1 MNIKKMSIFFLAALV
16 SATTFL
22 SCNVKEDNGGGSD
35 KEPEKPTLT
44 EIKFKAELPDA
55 PAGFKTTWSA
65 GDEIVVYSVKG
76 NFTSKETMKATD
88 VTSDGKTAT
97 FVSSGKLL
105 KEAEY
110 FYGMLKD
117 CGVKGFKLKQYWST
131 DNMDRCRDAVPSVTV
146 AGCDKNDMT
155 LKFQNMFSLLSMTVT
170 NPDTKYVRVSG
181 NNGEVINKNAF
192 IAFADYTLSDN
203 PSPDFESTVS
213 IRKYVNGAGTYHIG
227 LRPDLLLNS
236 GYTIVACDAS
246 DNVIGRIASYETLE
260 TQPGKVYNAGEIE
273 ALRELSPVFDESKI
287 ALSLAAISDVHI
299 EGSSDAYA
307 NKFTAALNQ
316 LKAKAAEND
325 ANGIDGVLVA
335 GDLIQ
340 KAEVTMAQ
348 NFKALYEEVFNPTD
362 VPMIYTVGN
371 HDMNPKYDWTPST
384 VAQSVAMANTFGDD
398 YFKTDIDNTM
408 RNNYEARHCVIG
420 GYHILAVTPNGDQ
433 PITYSPNVIT
443 WLDQQLDAITKTD
456 PNRYVIVLTHPMIYN
471 TIYGSLLGE
480 DGGVWT
486 STLPNYWATR
496 VLTGVLEKYPQ
507 VVSFHGHLHFPI
519 NDPRSLWQGKWTAL
533 GCGSTRY
540 MAIEPAGWEGI
551 SNTPTVMND
560 ANNFSQGYLVQFDV
574 NGNMRIV
581 KMDFFNNGT
590 IGEPYV
596 MQYPDAAGANLAKYN
611 NVTRKAA
618 NQAPTMS
625 TIEAKDVKDN
635 EAASV
640 TFAAGKDDEFVHHY
654 VITLSK
660 GGNVVATKK
669 ILADFYLHPN
679 TSEMKSS
686 WTYGF
691 GTLSESGQY
700 TVSVVAVDSWDAESA
715 PVTATFNCGDVTP
728 SEKVDKWVD
737 DAAGSQAISA
747 SGTPTG
753 GDGWLTYADG
763 KVSWTANTT
772 GHPRTSTLTFEN
784 GSSFKLTQIAPADFK
799 GGWKFTTKIF
809 AGAGASAKAAD
820 PGVMSVTFVD
830 PLKPATLKD
839 VDGVEHTNNIGL
851 KGLFFD
857 TILDACVDIN
867 YEAETARI
875 GFFLDARDGSG
886 QAVNGKYAAYIP
898 GIATRTDKAWSS
910 PWQYAETELGDP
922 DYVWF
927 WFSVSEDFN
936 TIQYTNRTENTP
948 VEFQTLTQYLN
959 KTMNQICAISVVLSD
974 TNVFN
979 HSTVSTTGNKG
990 IGVYSNVFQ
999 CNPKGHVGEFF
1010 TRK

>member
-1 MNIKKMSIFFLAALV
+1 MSIFILAALV

-97 FVSSGKLL
+97 FVSTGKLL

-155 LKFQNMFSLLSMTVT
+155 LKFQNMFSLLSVTVT

-273 ALRELSPVFDESKI
+273 APRELSPVFDESKI

-307 NKFTAALNQ
+307 NKFTSALNQ
-316 LKAKAAEND
+316 LKVKAAESD
-325 ANGIDGVLVA
+325 ANGIDGVMVV

-340 KAEVTMAQ
+340 RAEITMAQ
-348 NFKALYEEVFNPTD
+348 NFKALYEDVFKPTE
-362 VPMIYTVGN
+362 VPMIYTIGN

-551 SNTPTVMND
+551 SSTPTVMND

-625 TIEAKDVKDN
+625 TIDVKDVK
-635 EAASV
+635 EAETASV

-654 VITLSK
+654 IVTLSK
-660 GGNVVATKK
+660 AGNVVATKK
-669 ILADFYLHPN
+669 ILADFYLHPK

-686 WTYGF
+686 WTVDF

-700 TVSVVAVDSWDAESA
+700 TVTVVAVDSWDAESA
-715 PVTATFNCGDVTP
+715 PVSATFNCGDVTP
-728 SEKVDKWVD
+728 SEKVELWKDDKSAQENFSGPVAD
-737 DAAGSQAISA
+737 NGKTAGV
-747 SGTPTG
+747 G
-753 GDGWLTYADG
+753 GWLSYKDG
-763 KVSWTANTT
+763 VASWTENTT
-772 GHPRTSTLTFEN
+772 GAPRTATLELSN
-784 GSSFKLTQIAPADFK
+784 GSKITVNQVEAKDLAGNYTFYNYSFKAT
-799 GGWKFTTKIF
+799 GVSNTKIVNNDKRQHETTVEFKAVENPEILHGHVHNLDLVGLYLDF
-809 AGAGASAKAAD
+809 AVPASLEIVD
-820 PGVMSVTFVD
+820 GTPVIYTYMSLDYQKVSNGSEVACITELTNTTGYGKGYFA
-830 PLKPATLKD
+830 PLKFG
-839 VDGVEHTNNIGL
+839 VDGCNHAWIGW
-851 KGLFFD
+851 G
-857 TILDACVDIN
+857 VDDIFGSPKFG
-867 YEAETARI
+867 I
-875 GFFLDARDGSG
+875 GTGTQRL
-886 QAVNGKYAAYIP
+886 
-898 GIATRTDKAWSS
+898 
-910 PWQYAETELGDP
+910 
-922 DYVWF
+922 
-927 WFSVSEDFN
+927 VSEGMYCCGFSFVTKGYKEGGYTTIYQFN
-936 TIQYTNRTENTP
+936 YNNKWTYNGTNGGGY
-948 VEFQTLTQYLN
+948 FA
-959 KTMNQICAISVVLSD
+959 K
-974 TNVFN
+974 
-979 HSTVSTTGNKG
+979 K
-990 IGVYSNVFQ
+990 
-999 CNPKGHVGEFF
+999 
-1010 TRK
+1010 

>member
-1 MNIKKMSIFFLAALV
+1 MSIFFLAALV
-16 SATTFL
+16 FATTFL

-65 GDEIVVYSVKG
+65 GDEIVVYCVKG

-155 LKFQNMFSLLSMTVT
+155 LKFQNMFSLLSVTVT

-273 ALRELSPVFDESKI
+273 APRELSPVFDESKI

-551 SNTPTVMND
+551 SSTPTVMND

-611 NVTRKAA
+611 NVTRKAT

-625 TIEAKDVKDN
+625 TIDVKDVK
-635 EAASV
+635 EAETASV

-654 VITLSK
+654 IVTLSK
-660 GGNVVATKK
+660 AGNVVATKK
-669 ILADFYLHPN
+669 ILADFYLHPK

-686 WTYGF
+686 WTVDF

-700 TVSVVAVDSWDAESA
+700 TVTVVAVDSWDAESA
-715 PVTATFNCGDVTP
+715 PVSATFNCGDVTP
-728 SEKVDKWVD
+728 SEKVELWENDKSGSRELSGPVAD
-737 DAAGSQAISA
+737 NGKTAGV
-747 SGTPTG
+747 G
-753 GDGWLTYADG
+753 GWLSYKDG
-763 KVSWTANTT
+763 VASWTENTT
-772 GHPRTSTLTFEN
+772 GAPRTATLELSN
-784 GSSFKLTQIAPADFK
+784 GSKITVNQVEAKDLAGNYTFYNYSFKAT
-799 GGWKFTTKIF
+799 GVSNTKIVNNDKRQHETTVEFKAVENPEILNGHVHNLDLVGLYLDF
-809 AGAGASAKAAD
+809 AVPASLEIVD
-820 PGVMSVTFVD
+820 GTPVIYTYMSLDYQKVSNGSEVACITELTNTTGYGKGYFA
-830 PLKPATLKD
+830 PLKFG
-839 VDGVEHTNNIGL
+839 VDGCNHAWIGW
-851 KGLFFD
+851 G
-857 TILDACVDIN
+857 VDDIFGSPKFG
-867 YEAETARI
+867 I
-875 GFFLDARDGSG
+875 GTGTQRL
-886 QAVNGKYAAYIP
+886 
-898 GIATRTDKAWSS
+898 
-910 PWQYAETELGDP
+910 
-922 DYVWF
+922 
-927 WFSVSEDFN
+927 VSEGMYCCGFSFVTKGYKEGGYTTIYQFN
-936 TIQYTNRTENTP
+936 YNNKWTYNGTNGGGY
-948 VEFQTLTQYLN
+948 FA
-959 KTMNQICAISVVLSD
+959 K
-974 TNVFN
+974 
-979 HSTVSTTGNKG
+979 K
-990 IGVYSNVFQ
+990 
-999 CNPKGHVGEFF
+999 
-1010 TRK
+1010 

>member
-155 LKFQNMFSLLSMTVT
+155 LKFQNMFSLLSVTVT

-273 ALRELSPVFDESKI
+273 APRELSPVFDESKI

-307 NKFTAALNQ
+307 NKFTSALNQ
-316 LKAKAAEND
+316 LKVKAAESD
-325 ANGIDGVLVA
+325 ANGIDGVMVV

-340 KAEVTMAQ
+340 RAEITMAQ
-348 NFKALYEEVFNPTD
+348 NFKALYEDVFKPTE
-362 VPMIYTVGN
+362 VPMIYTIGN

-384 VAQSVAMANTFGDD
+384 VAQSVAMANTFGDE

-551 SNTPTVMND
+551 SSTPTVMND

-625 TIEAKDVKDN
+625 TIEAKDVKDTD
-635 EAASV
+635 AASV

-654 VITLSK
+654 IVTLSK
-660 GGNVVATKK
+660 AGNVVATKK

-691 GTLSESGQY
+691 GALESGQY

-728 SEKVDKWVD
+728 SEKVELWENDK
-737 DAAGSQAISA
+737 AGSREL
-747 SGTPTG
+747 SGPVADNGKTAG
-753 GDGWLTYADG
+753 VGGWLSYKDG
-763 KVSWTANTT
+763 VASWTENTT
-772 GHPRTSTLTFEN
+772 GAPRTATLELSN
-784 GSSFKLTQIAPADFK
+784 GSKITVNQVEAKDLAGNYTFYNYSFKSTGVSNTTIVNQNGRQHETAVEFKTVASPETINGHVHNLDLVGLYLDFAVPASFEIVNGTPVLYTYMSLDYQKVSNGTEVACITQLTNTVTY
-799 GGWKFTTKIF
+799 GSHNF
-809 AGAGASAKAAD
+809 A
-820 PGVMSVTFVD
+820 
-830 PLKPATLKD
+830 PLKFGVNDCNYAWIGWGLYD
-839 VDGVEHTNNIGL
+839 VFGTPKFGL
-851 KGLFFD
+851 GTGDQRLVS
-857 TILDACVDIN
+857 TGMYCC
-867 YEAETARI
+867 
-875 GFFLDARDGSG
+875 GFSFVVRGY
-886 QAVNGKYAAYIP
+886 AVGKYATIY
-898 GIATRTDKAWSS
+898 
-910 PWQYAETELGDP
+910 Q
-922 DYVWF
+922 
-927 WFSVSEDFN
+927 FN
-936 TIQYTNRTENTP
+936 YNNSWTYNGT
-948 VEFQTLTQYLN
+948 
-959 KTMNQICAISVVLSD
+959 
-974 TNVFN
+974 
-979 HSTVSTTGNKG
+979 KG
-990 IGVYSNVFQ
+990 GGYFA
-999 CNPKGHVGEFF
+999 K
-1010 TRK
+1010 K

>member
-155 LKFQNMFSLLSMTVT
+155 LKFQNMFSLLSVTVT

-273 ALRELSPVFDESKI
+273 APRELSPVFDESKI

-574 NGNMRIV
+574 NGNMRVV

-611 NVTRKAA
+611 NVTRKAT

-625 TIEAKDVKDN
+625 TIDVKDVK
-635 EAASV
+635 EAETASV

-654 VITLSK
+654 IVTLSK
-660 GGNVVATKK
+660 AGNVVATKK
-669 ILADFYLHPN
+669 ILADFYLHPK

-686 WTYGF
+686 WTVDF

-700 TVSVVAVDSWDAESA
+700 TVTVVAVDSWDAESA
-715 PVTATFNCGDVTP
+715 PVSATFNCGDVTP
-728 SEKVDKWVD
+728 SEKVELWENDKSGSRELSGPVAD
-737 DAAGSQAISA
+737 NGKTAGV
-747 SGTPTG
+747 G
-753 GDGWLTYADG
+753 GWLSYKDG
-763 KVSWTANTT
+763 VASWTENTT
-772 GHPRTSTLTFEN
+772 GAPRTATLELSN
-784 GSSFKLTQIAPADFK
+784 GSKITVNQVEAKDLAGNYTFYNYSFKSTGVSNTTIVNQNGRQHETAVEFKTVASPETINGHVHNLDLVGLYLDFAVPASFEIVNGTPVLYTYMSLDYQKVSNGTEVACITQLTNTVTYGSHNFAPLKFGVNDCNYAWIGWGLYDVFGTPKFGLGTGDQRLVSTGMYCCGFSFVVRGYAVDKYATIYQFNYNNSWTYNGTK
-799 GGWKFTTKIF
+799 GGGYF
-809 AGAGASAKAAD
+809 AK
-820 PGVMSVTFVD
+820 
-830 PLKPATLKD
+830 K
-839 VDGVEHTNNIGL
+839 
-851 KGLFFD
+851 
-857 TILDACVDIN
+857 
-867 YEAETARI
+867 
-875 GFFLDARDGSG
+875 
-886 QAVNGKYAAYIP
+886 
-898 GIATRTDKAWSS
+898 
-910 PWQYAETELGDP
+910 
-922 DYVWF
+922 
-927 WFSVSEDFN
+927 
-936 TIQYTNRTENTP
+936 
-948 VEFQTLTQYLN
+948 
-959 KTMNQICAISVVLSD
+959 
-974 TNVFN
+974 
-979 HSTVSTTGNKG
+979 
-990 IGVYSNVFQ
+990 
-999 CNPKGHVGEFF
+999 
-1010 TRK
+1010 

>member
-1 MNIKKMSIFFLAALV
+1 MSIFFLAALV

-97 FVSSGKLL
+97 FVFSGKLL

-155 LKFQNMFSLLSMTVT
+155 LKFQNMFSLLSVTVT

-273 ALRELSPVFDESKI
+273 APRELSPVFDESKI

-540 MAIEPAGWEGI
+540 MTIEPAGWEGI

-574 NGNMRIV
+574 NGNMRVV

-728 SEKVDKWVD
+728 SEKVELWEDDKSGSRELSGPVADNGKTAGVGGWLSYKDCVAYWTENTTRAPRTATLELSNGSKITVNQVEAKDLAGNYTFYNYSFKATGVSNTKIVNNDKRQHETTVEFKAVENPEILNGHVHNLDLVGMYLDFAVPASLEIVD
-737 DAAGSQAISA
+737 
-747 SGTPTG
+747 GTPVIY
-753 GDGWLTYADG
+753 TYMSLDYQ
-763 KVSWTANTT
+763 KVSNGSEVACITELTNTT
-772 GHPRTSTLTFEN
+772 GY
-784 GSSFKLTQIAPADFK
+784 GK
-799 GGWKFTTKIF
+799 GYY
-809 AGAGASAKAAD
+809 A
-820 PGVMSVTFVD
+820 
-830 PLKPATLKD
+830 PLKFG
-839 VDGVEHTNNIGL
+839 VDGCNHAWIGW
-851 KGLFFD
+851 G
-857 TILDACVDIN
+857 VDDIFGSPKFG
-867 YEAETARI
+867 I
-875 GFFLDARDGSG
+875 GTGTQRL
-886 QAVNGKYAAYIP
+886 
-898 GIATRTDKAWSS
+898 
-910 PWQYAETELGDP
+910 
-922 DYVWF
+922 
-927 WFSVSEDFN
+927 VSEGMYCCGFSFVTKGYKEGGYTTIYQFN
-936 TIQYTNRTENTP
+936 YNNKWTYNGTNGGGY
-948 VEFQTLTQYLN
+948 FA
-959 KTMNQICAISVVLSD
+959 K
-974 TNVFN
+974 
-979 HSTVSTTGNKG
+979 K
-990 IGVYSNVFQ
+990 
-999 CNPKGHVGEFF
+999 
-1010 TRK
+1010 

>member
-1 MNIKKMSIFFLAALV
+1 MNIKKMSIFILAALV

-155 LKFQNMFSLLSMTVT
+155 LKFQNMFSLLSLTVT
-170 NPDTKYVRVSG
+170 NPDTKYVKVSG

-273 ALRELSPVFDESKI
+273 APRELSPVFDESKI

-307 NKFTAALNQ
+307 NKFTSALNQ
-316 LKAKAAEND
+316 LKVKAAESD
-325 ANGIDGVLVA
+325 ANGIDGVMVV

-340 KAEVTMAQ
+340 RAEITMAQ
-348 NFKALYEEVFNPTD
+348 NFKALYEDVFKPTE
-362 VPMIYTVGN
+362 VPMIYTIGN

-384 VAQSVAMANTFGDD
+384 VAQSVAMANTFGDE

-443 WLDQQLDAITKTD
+443 WLDQQLDAITKAD

-654 VITLSK
+654 IVTLSK
-660 GGNVVATKK
+660 AGNVAATKK
-669 ILADFYLHPN
+669 ILADFYLHPK

-686 WTYGF
+686 WTVDF

-700 TVSVVAVDSWDAESA
+700 TVTVVAVDSWDAESA
-715 PVTATFNCGDVTP
+715 PVSATFNCGDVTP
-728 SEKVDKWVD
+728 SEKVELWEDDKSGSRELSGPVAD
-737 DAAGSQAISA
+737 NGKTAGV
-747 SGTPTG
+747 G
-753 GDGWLTYADG
+753 GWLSYKDG
-763 KVSWTANTT
+763 VASWTENTT
-772 GHPRTSTLTFEN
+772 GAPRTATLELSN
-784 GSSFKLTQIAPADFK
+784 GSKITVNQVEAKDLAGNYTFYNYSFKAT
-799 GGWKFTTKIF
+799 GVSNTKIVNNDKRQHETTVEFKAVENPEILNGHVHNLDLVGMYLDF
-809 AGAGASAKAAD
+809 AVPASLEIVD
-820 PGVMSVTFVD
+820 GTPVIYTYMSLDYQKVSNGSEVACITELTNTTGYGKGYFA
-830 PLKPATLKD
+830 PLKFG
-839 VDGVEHTNNIGL
+839 VDGCNHAWIGW
-851 KGLFFD
+851 G
-857 TILDACVDIN
+857 VDDIFGSPKFG
-867 YEAETARI
+867 I
-875 GFFLDARDGSG
+875 GTGTQRL
-886 QAVNGKYAAYIP
+886 
-898 GIATRTDKAWSS
+898 
-910 PWQYAETELGDP
+910 
-922 DYVWF
+922 
-927 WFSVSEDFN
+927 VSEGMYCCGFSFVTKGYKEGGYTTIYQFN
-936 TIQYTNRTENTP
+936 YNNKWTYNGTNGGGY
-948 VEFQTLTQYLN
+948 FA
-959 KTMNQICAISVVLSD
+959 K
-974 TNVFN
+974 
-979 HSTVSTTGNKG
+979 K
-990 IGVYSNVFQ
+990 
-999 CNPKGHVGEFF
+999 
-1010 TRK
+1010 

>member
-1 MNIKKMSIFFLAALV
+1 MSIFFLAALV

-55 PAGFKTTWSA
+55 PAGFKTTWST

-155 LKFQNMFSLLSMTVT
+155 LKFQNMFSLLSVTVT

-273 ALRELSPVFDESKI
+273 APRELSPVFDESKI

-574 NGNMRIV
+574 NGNMRVV

-728 SEKVDKWVD
+728 SEKVELWKDDKSGSRELSGPVAD
-737 DAAGSQAISA
+737 NGKTAGV
-747 SGTPTG
+747 G
-753 GDGWLTYADG
+753 GWLSYKDG
-763 KVSWTANTT
+763 VASWTENTT
-772 GHPRTSTLTFEN
+772 GAPRTATLELSN
-784 GSSFKLTQIAPADFK
+784 GSKITVNQVEAKDLAGNYTFYNYSFNAT
-799 GGWKFTTKIF
+799 GVSNTKIVNNDKRQHETTVEFKAVENPEILHGHVHNLDLVGLYLDF
-809 AGAGASAKAAD
+809 AVPASLEIVD
-820 PGVMSVTFVD
+820 GTPVIYTYMSLDYQKVSNGSEVACITELTNTTGYGKGYFA
-830 PLKPATLKD
+830 PLKFG
-839 VDGVEHTNNIGL
+839 VDGCNHAWIGW
-851 KGLFFD
+851 G
-857 TILDACVDIN
+857 VDDIFGSPKFG
-867 YEAETARI
+867 I
-875 GFFLDARDGSG
+875 GTGTQRL
-886 QAVNGKYAAYIP
+886 
-898 GIATRTDKAWSS
+898 
-910 PWQYAETELGDP
+910 
-922 DYVWF
+922 
-927 WFSVSEDFN
+927 VSEGMYCCGFSFVTKGYKEGGYTTIYQFN
-936 TIQYTNRTENTP
+936 YNNKWTYNGTNGGGY
-948 VEFQTLTQYLN
+948 FA
-959 KTMNQICAISVVLSD
+959 K
-974 TNVFN
+974 
-979 HSTVSTTGNKG
+979 K
-990 IGVYSNVFQ
+990 
-999 CNPKGHVGEFF
+999 
-1010 TRK
+1010 

>member
-155 LKFQNMFSLLSMTVT
+155 LKFQNMFSLLSVTVT

-273 ALRELSPVFDESKI
+273 APRELSPVFDESKI

-307 NKFTAALNQ
+307 NKFTSALNQ
-316 LKAKAAEND
+316 LKVKAAESD
-325 ANGIDGVLVA
+325 ANGIDGVMVV

-340 KAEVTMAQ
+340 RAEITMAQ
-348 NFKALYEEVFNPTD
+348 NFKALYEDVFKPTE
-362 VPMIYTVGN
+362 VPMIYTIGN

-384 VAQSVAMANTFGDD
+384 VAQSVAMANTFGDE

-443 WLDQQLDAITKTD
+443 WLDQQLDAITKAD

-654 VITLSK
+654 IVTLSK
-660 GGNVVATKK
+660 AGNVAATKK
-669 ILADFYLHPN
+669 ILADFYLHPK

-686 WTYGF
+686 WTVDF

-700 TVSVVAVDSWDAESA
+700 TVTVVAVDSWDAESA
-715 PVTATFNCGDVTP
+715 PVSATFNCGDVTP
-728 SEKVDKWVD
+728 SEKVELWEDDKSGSRELSGPVAD
-737 DAAGSQAISA
+737 NGKTAGV
-747 SGTPTG
+747 G
-753 GDGWLTYADG
+753 GWLSYKDG
-763 KVSWTANTT
+763 VASWTENTT
-772 GHPRTSTLTFEN
+772 GAPRTATLELSN
-784 GSSFKLTQIAPADFK
+784 GSKITVNQVEAKDLAGNYTFYNYSFNASGVSNTTAVNHAGRQYETAVEFKAVNNPETINGHIHNLDLIGLYLDFVVPASFEIVNETPTLYTYMSLDYQKVSNGSEIACITELTNS
-799 GGWKFTTKIF
+799 TTYKTGYF
-809 AGAGASAKAAD
+809 A
-820 PGVMSVTFVD
+820 
-830 PLKPATLKD
+830 PLKF
-839 VDGVEHTNNIGL
+839 GVGDCNYAWIGWGL
-851 KGLFFD
+851 DDLFGTPKFGIGTPSQRFVSADMYCCGFSFVVKG
-857 TILDACVDIN
+857 
-867 YEAETARI
+867 Y
-875 GFFLDARDGSG
+875 
-886 QAVNGKYAAYIP
+886 AVGKYATIY
-898 GIATRTDKAWSS
+898 
-910 PWQYAETELGDP
+910 Q
-922 DYVWF
+922 
-927 WFSVSEDFN
+927 FN
-936 TIQYTNRTENTP
+936 YNNSWTYNGT
-948 VEFQTLTQYLN
+948 
-959 KTMNQICAISVVLSD
+959 
-974 TNVFN
+974 
-979 HSTVSTTGNKG
+979 KG
-990 IGVYSNVFQ
+990 GGYFA
-999 CNPKGHVGEFF
+999 K
-1010 TRK
+1010 K

>member
-1 MNIKKMSIFFLAALV
+1 MSIFFLAALV

-97 FVSSGKLL
+97 FVSTGKLL

-117 CGVKGFKLKQYWST
+117 CGIKGFKLKQYWST

-155 LKFQNMFSLLSMTVT
+155 LKFQNMFSLLSVTVT
-170 NPDTKYVRVSG
+170 NPDTKYVKVSG

-273 ALRELSPVFDESKI
+273 APRELSPVFDESKI

-307 NKFTAALNQ
+307 NKFTSALNQ
-316 LKAKAAEND
+316 LKVKAAESD
-325 ANGIDGVLVA
+325 ANGIDGVMVV

-340 KAEVTMAQ
+340 RAEITMAQ
-348 NFKALYEEVFNPTD
+348 NFKALYEDVFKPTE
-362 VPMIYTVGN
+362 VPMIYTIGN

-384 VAQSVAMANTFGDD
+384 VAQSVAMANTFGDE

-551 SNTPTVMND
+551 SSTPTVMND

-625 TIEAKDVKDN
+625 TIEAKDVK
-635 EAASV
+635 EAETASV

-654 VITLSK
+654 IVTLSK
-660 GGNVVATKK
+660 AGNVVATKK
-669 ILADFYLHPN
+669 ILADFYLHPK

-686 WTYGF
+686 WTVDF

-700 TVSVVAVDSWDAESA
+700 TVTVVAVDSWDAESA
-715 PVTATFNCGDVTP
+715 PVSATFNCGDVTP
-728 SEKVDKWVD
+728 SEKVELWKDDKSGSRELSGPVAD
-737 DAAGSQAISA
+737 NGKTAGV
-747 SGTPTG
+747 G
-753 GDGWLTYADG
+753 GWLSYKDG
-763 KVSWTANTT
+763 VASWTENTT
-772 GHPRTSTLTFEN
+772 GAPRTATLELSN
-784 GSSFKLTQIAPADFK
+784 GSKITVNQVEAKDLAGNYTFYNYSFKAT
-799 GGWKFTTKIF
+799 GVSNTKIVNNGKRQHETTVEFKAVENPEILNGHVHNLDLVGLYLDF
-809 AGAGASAKAAD
+809 AVPASLEIVD
-820 PGVMSVTFVD
+820 GTPVIYTYMSLDYQKVSNGSEVACITELTNTTGYGKGYLA
-830 PLKPATLKD
+830 PLKFG
-839 VDGVEHTNNIGL
+839 VDGCNHAWIGW
-851 KGLFFD
+851 G
-857 TILDACVDIN
+857 VDDIFGSPKFG
-867 YEAETARI
+867 I
-875 GFFLDARDGSG
+875 GTGAQRL
-886 QAVNGKYAAYIP
+886 
-898 GIATRTDKAWSS
+898 
-910 PWQYAETELGDP
+910 
-922 DYVWF
+922 
-927 WFSVSEDFN
+927 VSEGMYCCGFSFVTKGYKEGGYTTIYQFN
-936 TIQYTNRTENTP
+936 YNNKWTYNGTNGGGY
-948 VEFQTLTQYLN
+948 FA
-959 KTMNQICAISVVLSD
+959 K
-974 TNVFN
+974 
-979 HSTVSTTGNKG
+979 K
-990 IGVYSNVFQ
+990 
-999 CNPKGHVGEFF
+999 
-1010 TRK
+1010 

>member
-155 LKFQNMFSLLSMTVT
+155 LKFQNMFSLLSVTVT

-273 ALRELSPVFDESKI
+273 APRELSPVFDESKI

-486 STLPNYWATR
+486 STQPNYWATR

-551 SNTPTVMND
+551 SSTPTVMND

-611 NVTRKAA
+611 NVTRKDA

-728 SEKVDKWVD
+728 SEKVELWENDKSGSRELSGPVAD
-737 DAAGSQAISA
+737 NGKTAGV
-747 SGTPTG
+747 G
-753 GDGWLTYADG
+753 GWLSYKDG
-763 KVSWTANTT
+763 VASWTENTT
-772 GHPRTSTLTFEN
+772 GAPRTATLELSN
-784 GSSFKLTQIAPADFK
+784 GSKITVNQVEAKDLAGNYTFYNYSFKAT
-799 GGWKFTTKIF
+799 GVSNTKIVNNDKRQHETTVEFKAVENPEILNGHVHNLDLVGLYLDF
-809 AGAGASAKAAD
+809 AVPASLEIVD
-820 PGVMSVTFVD
+820 GTPVIYTYMSLDYQKVSNGTEVACITELTNTTGYGTGYFA
-830 PLKPATLKD
+830 PLKFG
-839 VDGVEHTNNIGL
+839 VDDCNHAWIGWGVDDIFGAPKFGIGTGTQRL
-851 KGLFFD
+851 
-857 TILDACVDIN
+857 
-867 YEAETARI
+867 
-875 GFFLDARDGSG
+875 
-886 QAVNGKYAAYIP
+886 
-898 GIATRTDKAWSS
+898 
-910 PWQYAETELGDP
+910 
-922 DYVWF
+922 
-927 WFSVSEDFN
+927 VSEGMYCCGFSFVTKGYKEGGYTTIYQFN
-936 TIQYTNRTENTP
+936 YNNKWTYNGTNGGGY
-948 VEFQTLTQYLN
+948 FA
-959 KTMNQICAISVVLSD
+959 K
-974 TNVFN
+974 
-979 HSTVSTTGNKG
+979 K
-990 IGVYSNVFQ
+990 
-999 CNPKGHVGEFF
+999 
-1010 TRK
+1010 

>member
-1 MNIKKMSIFFLAALV
+1 MSIFFLAALV

-155 LKFQNMFSLLSMTVT
+155 LKFQNMFSLLSVTVT

-273 ALRELSPVFDESKI
+273 APRELSPVFDESKI

-307 NKFTAALNQ
+307 NKFTSALNQ
-316 LKAKAAEND
+316 LKVKAAESD
-325 ANGIDGVLVA
+325 ANGIDGVMVV

-340 KAEVTMAQ
+340 RAEITMAQ
-348 NFKALYEEVFNPTD
+348 NFKALYEDVFKPTE
-362 VPMIYTVGN
+362 VPMIYTIGN

-384 VAQSVAMANTFGDD
+384 VAQSVAMANTFGDE

-551 SNTPTVMND
+551 SSTPTVMND

-728 SEKVDKWVD
+728 SEKVELWEDDKSGSRELSGPVAD
-737 DAAGSQAISA
+737 NGKTAGV
-747 SGTPTG
+747 G
-753 GDGWLTYADG
+753 GWLSYKDG
-763 KVSWTANTT
+763 VASWTENTT
-772 GHPRTSTLTFEN
+772 GAPRTATLELSN
-784 GSSFKLTQIAPADFK
+784 GSKITVNQVEAKDLAGNYTFYNYSFKTT
-799 GGWKFTTKIF
+799 GVSNTKIVNNGKRQHETTVEFKAVENPEILNGHVHNLDLVGLYLDF
-809 AGAGASAKAAD
+809 AVPASLEIVD
-820 PGVMSVTFVD
+820 GTHVIYTYMSLDYQKVSNGTEVACITELTNTTGYGTGYYA
-830 PLKPATLKD
+830 PLKFG
-839 VDGVEHTNNIGL
+839 VDGCNHAWIGW
-851 KGLFFD
+851 G
-857 TILDACVDIN
+857 VDDIFGSPKFG
-867 YEAETARI
+867 I
-875 GFFLDARDGSG
+875 GTGTQRL
-886 QAVNGKYAAYIP
+886 
-898 GIATRTDKAWSS
+898 
-910 PWQYAETELGDP
+910 
-922 DYVWF
+922 
-927 WFSVSEDFN
+927 VSEGMYCCGFSFVTKGYKESGYTTIYQFN
-936 TIQYTNRTENTP
+936 YNNKWTYNGTNGGGY
-948 VEFQTLTQYLN
+948 FA
-959 KTMNQICAISVVLSD
+959 K
-974 TNVFN
+974 
-979 HSTVSTTGNKG
+979 K
-990 IGVYSNVFQ
+990 
-999 CNPKGHVGEFF
+999 
-1010 TRK
+1010 

>member
-155 LKFQNMFSLLSMTVT
+155 LKFQNMFSLLSVTVT
-170 NPDTKYVRVSG
+170 NPDTKYVWVSG

-273 ALRELSPVFDESKI
+273 APRELSPVFDESKI

-384 VAQSVAMANTFGDD
+384 VAQSVAMANTFGDE

-551 SNTPTVMND
+551 SSTPTVMND

-574 NGNMRIV
+574 NGNMRVV

-611 NVTRKAA
+611 NMTRKAA

-654 VITLSK
+654 IVTLSK
-660 GGNVVATKK
+660 AGNVVATKK

-691 GTLSESGQY
+691 GALESGQY

-898 GIATRTDKAWSS
+898 GIATRTDKAWAS

-927 WFSVSEDFN
+927 WFTISGDFN
-936 TIQYTNRTENTP
+936 TIMYTNRTEKTP
-948 VEFQTLTQYLN
+948 VEFQTLTQYSN

-979 HSTVSTTGNKG
+979 HSTVSTKG

>member
-1 MNIKKMSIFFLAALV
+1 MNIKKMSIFILAALV

-88 VTSDGKTAT
+88 VTSDGKIAT
-97 FVSSGKLL
+97 FVSTGKLL

-117 CGVKGFKLKQYWST
+117 CGIKGFKLKQYWST

-155 LKFQNMFSLLSMTVT
+155 LKFQNMFSLLSVTVT
-170 NPDTKYVRVSG
+170 NPDTKYVKVSG

-246 DNVIGRIASYETLE
+246 DNVIGRVASYETLE
-260 TQPGKVYNAGEIE
+260 TEPGKVYNAGEIE
-273 ALRELSPVFDESKI
+273 APHELSPVFDESKI

-316 LKAKAAEND
+316 LKAKAAESD
-325 ANGIDGVLVA
+325 ANGIDGVLVV

-340 KAEVTMAQ
+340 RAEITMAQ
-348 NFKALYEEVFNPTD
+348 NFKALYEDVFKPTE
-362 VPMIYTVGN
+362 VPMIYTIGN

-384 VAQSVAMANTFGDD
+384 VAQSVAMANTFGDE

-551 SNTPTVMND
+551 SSTPTVMND

-625 TIEAKDVKDN
+625 TIDVKDVK
-635 EAASV
+635 EAETASV

-654 VITLSK
+654 IVTLSK
-660 GGNVVATKK
+660 AGNVVATKK
-669 ILADFYLHPN
+669 ILADFYLHPK

-686 WTYGF
+686 WTVDF

-700 TVSVVAVDSWDAESA
+700 TVTVVAVDSWDAESA
-715 PVTATFNCGDVTP
+715 PVSATFNCGDVTP
-728 SEKVDKWVD
+728 SEKVELWENDKSGSRELSGPVAD
-737 DAAGSQAISA
+737 NGKTAGV
-747 SGTPTG
+747 G
-753 GDGWLTYADG
+753 GWLSYKDG
-763 KVSWTANTT
+763 VASWTENTT
-772 GHPRTSTLTFEN
+772 GAPRTATLELSN
-784 GSSFKLTQIAPADFK
+784 GSKITVNQVEAKDLAGNYTFYNYSFKAT
-799 GGWKFTTKIF
+799 GVSNTKIVNNDKRQHETTVEFKAVENPEILNGHVHNLDLVGLYLDF
-809 AGAGASAKAAD
+809 AVPASLEIVD
-820 PGVMSVTFVD
+820 GTPVIYTYMSLDYQKVSNGSEVACITELTNTTGYGKGYFA
-830 PLKPATLKD
+830 PLKFG
-839 VDGVEHTNNIGL
+839 VDGCNHAWIGW
-851 KGLFFD
+851 G
-857 TILDACVDIN
+857 VDDIFGSPKFG
-867 YEAETARI
+867 I
-875 GFFLDARDGSG
+875 GTGAQRL
-886 QAVNGKYAAYIP
+886 
-898 GIATRTDKAWSS
+898 
-910 PWQYAETELGDP
+910 
-922 DYVWF
+922 
-927 WFSVSEDFN
+927 VSEEMYCCGFSFVTKGYKEGGYTTIYQFN
-936 TIQYTNRTENTP
+936 YNNKWTYNGTNGGGY
-948 VEFQTLTQYLN
+948 FA
-959 KTMNQICAISVVLSD
+959 K
-974 TNVFN
+974 
-979 HSTVSTTGNKG
+979 K
-990 IGVYSNVFQ
+990 
-999 CNPKGHVGEFF
+999 
-1010 TRK
+1010 

>member
-155 LKFQNMFSLLSMTVT
+155 LKFQNMFSLLSVTVT

-260 TQPGKVYNAGEIE
+260 TRPGKVYNAGEIE
-273 ALRELSPVFDESKI
+273 APRELSPVFDESKI

-307 NKFTAALNQ
+307 NKFTSALNQ
-316 LKAKAAEND
+316 LKVKAAESD
-325 ANGIDGVLVA
+325 ANGIDGVMVV

-340 KAEVTMAQ
+340 RAEITMAQ
-348 NFKALYEEVFNPTD
+348 NFKALYEDVFKPTE
-362 VPMIYTVGN
+362 VPMIYTIGN

-384 VAQSVAMANTFGDD
+384 VAQSVAMANTFGDE

-551 SNTPTVMND
+551 SSTPTVMND

-625 TIEAKDVKDN
+625 TIDVKDVK
-635 EAASV
+635 EAETASV

-654 VITLSK
+654 IVTLSK
-660 GGNVVATKK
+660 AGNVVATKK
-669 ILADFYLHPN
+669 ILADFYLHPK

-686 WTYGF
+686 WTVDF

-700 TVSVVAVDSWDAESA
+700 TVTVVAVDSWDAESA
-715 PVTATFNCGDVTP
+715 PVSATFNCGDVTP
-728 SEKVDKWVD
+728 SEKVELWKDDKSGSRELSGPVAD
-737 DAAGSQAISA
+737 NGKTAGV
-747 SGTPTG
+747 G
-753 GDGWLTYADG
+753 GWLSYKDG
-763 KVSWTANTT
+763 VASWTENTT
-772 GHPRTSTLTFEN
+772 GAPRTATLELSN
-784 GSSFKLTQIAPADFK
+784 GSKITVNQVEAKDLAGNYTFYNYSFKAT
-799 GGWKFTTKIF
+799 GVSNTKIVNNDKRQHETTVEFKAVENPEILNGHVHNLDLVGLYLDF
-809 AGAGASAKAAD
+809 AVPASLEIVD
-820 PGVMSVTFVD
+820 GTPVIYTYMSLDYQKVSNGSEVACITELTNTTGYGKGYFA
-830 PLKPATLKD
+830 PLKFG
-839 VDGVEHTNNIGL
+839 VDGCNHAWIGW
-851 KGLFFD
+851 G
-857 TILDACVDIN
+857 VDDIFGSPKFG
-867 YEAETARI
+867 I
-875 GFFLDARDGSG
+875 GTGAQRL
-886 QAVNGKYAAYIP
+886 
-898 GIATRTDKAWSS
+898 
-910 PWQYAETELGDP
+910 
-922 DYVWF
+922 
-927 WFSVSEDFN
+927 VSEGMYCCGFSFVTKGYKESGYTTIYQFN
-936 TIQYTNRTENTP
+936 YNNKWTYNGTNGGGY
-948 VEFQTLTQYLN
+948 FA
-959 KTMNQICAISVVLSD
+959 K
-974 TNVFN
+974 
-979 HSTVSTTGNKG
+979 K
-990 IGVYSNVFQ
+990 
-999 CNPKGHVGEFF
+999 
-1010 TRK
+1010 

>member
-1 MNIKKMSIFFLAALV
+1 MSISFLAALV
-16 SATTFL
+16 SATAFL
-22 SCNVKEDNGGGSD
+22 SCNVKEDNGGNSGKD
-35 KEPEKPTLT
+35 PEKPTVT
-44 EIKFKAELPDA
+44 EIRLTAELPDA

-155 LKFQNMFSLLSMTVT
+155 LKFQNMFSLLSVTIT
-170 NPDTKYVRVSG
+170 NPDTKYVKVSG

-192 IAFADYTLSDN
+192 IAFADYALSDN

-213 IRKYVNGAGTYHIG
+213 IRKYVNGAGTYYIG

-236 GYTIVACDAS
+236 GYTIVAYDAS
-246 DNVIGRIASYETLE
+246 DNVLGRIASYETLE
-260 TQPGKVYNAGEIE
+260 TESGKVYNAGEIE
-273 ALRELSPVFDESKI
+273 APRELSPVFDESKI

-316 LKAKAAEND
+316 LKAKAAESD
-325 ANGIDGVLVA
+325 ANGIDGVMVV

-340 KAEVTMAQ
+340 KAEITMAQ
-348 NFKALYEEVFNPTD
+348 NFKAIYEDVFKPAE
-362 VPMIYTVGN
+362 VPMIYTIGN
-371 HDMNPKYDWTPST
+371 HDMNPEYKWTPST
-384 VAQSVAMANTFGDD
+384 VAQSVALTNTLGDE

-420 GYHILAVTPNGDQ
+420 GYHILTVTPNGDQ

-480 DGGVWT
+480 EGGIWE
-486 STLPNYWATR
+486 STLPHYWATSA
-496 VLTGVLEKYPQ
+496 LTGVLEKYPQ
-507 VVSFHGHLHFPI
+507 VVTFHGHLHFPI

-540 MAIEPAGWEGI
+540 MAIEPAGWEGV
-551 SNTPTVMND
+551 SGTPTVMND

-581 KMDFFNNGT
+581 RMDFFNNGT

-596 MQYPDAAGANLAKYN
+596 MQYPDAAGANLAKYS

-625 TIEAKDVKDN
+625 TIEVKDVKEA

-654 VITLSK
+654 VVTLSK
-660 GGNVVATKK
+660 AGNVVATKK
-669 ILADFYLHPN
+669 ILADFYLHPK

-686 WTYGF
+686 WTVDF
-691 GTLSESGQY
+691 GTLSESGLY
-700 TVSVVAVDSWDAESA
+700 TVTVVAVDSWDAESA
-715 PVTATFNCGDVTP
+715 PFTATFNCGDVAP
-728 SEKVDKWVD
+728 AEKVDKWVD
-737 DAAGSQAISA
+737 DAAGSQEISA

-763 KVSWTANTT
+763 KVFWTANTT
-772 GHPRTSTLTFEN
+772 GLPRTATLTFEN
-784 GSSFKLTQIAPADFK
+784 GSSFKLTQVAPADFK
-799 GGWKFTTKIF
+799 GNWNLTSKIF
-809 AGAGASAKAAD
+809 GGVSPSSKAAD
-820 PGVMSVTFVD
+820 PGSTSVTFVD
-830 PLKPATLKD
+830 PLKPITLKD
-839 VDGVEHTNNIGL
+839 ADGVDYTNNIGV
-851 KGLFFD
+851 KGLYFD

-867 YEAETARI
+867 YEAKSVRV

-886 QAVNGKYAAYIP
+886 QAVNGKYAVYIP
-898 GIATRTDKAWSS
+898 GLATRTAQAWAK

-922 DYVWF
+922 DYVWL
-927 WFSVSEDFN
+927 WFTVTNNFN
-936 TIQYTNRTENTP
+936 TIMYTNRVTNN
-948 VEFQTLTQYLN
+948 VEFQTLTQYSN
-959 KTMNQICAISVVLSD
+959 KSMNQICGISIVLSN

-979 HSTVSTTGNKG
+979 HSTVSTGNSG
-990 IGVYSNVFQ
+990 LQTYSNVYQ
-999 CNPKGHVGEFF
+999 CNPKNNVGEFF

>member
-97 FVSSGKLL
+97 FVSTGKLL

-117 CGVKGFKLKQYWST
+117 CGIKGFKLKQYWST

-155 LKFQNMFSLLSMTVT
+155 LKFQNMFSLLSVTVT
-170 NPDTKYVRVSG
+170 NPDTKYVKVSG

-273 ALRELSPVFDESKI
+273 APRELSPVFDESKI

-307 NKFTAALNQ
+307 NKFTSALNQ
-316 LKAKAAEND
+316 LKVKAAESD
-325 ANGIDGVLVA
+325 ANGIDGVMVV

-340 KAEVTMAQ
+340 RAEITMAQ
-348 NFKALYEEVFNPTD
+348 NFKALYEDVFKPTE
-362 VPMIYTVGN
+362 VPMIYTIGN

-384 VAQSVAMANTFGDD
+384 VAQSVAMANTFGDE

-574 NGNMRIV
+574 NGNMRVV

-625 TIEAKDVKDN
+625 TIDVKDVK
-635 EAASV
+635 EAETASV

-654 VITLSK
+654 IVTLFK
-660 GGNVVATKK
+660 AGNVVATKK
-669 ILADFYLHPN
+669 ILADFYLHPK

-686 WTYGF
+686 WTVDF

-700 TVSVVAVDSWDAESA
+700 TVTVVAVDSWDAESA
-715 PVTATFNCGDVTP
+715 PVSATFNCGDVTP
-728 SEKVDKWVD
+728 SEKVELWENDKSGSRELSGPVAD
-737 DAAGSQAISA
+737 NGKTAGV
-747 SGTPTG
+747 G
-753 GDGWLTYADG
+753 GWLSYKDG
-763 KVSWTANTT
+763 VASWTENTT
-772 GHPRTSTLTFEN
+772 GAPRTATLELSN
-784 GSSFKLTQIAPADFK
+784 GSKITVNQVEAKDLAGNYTFYNYSFKAT
-799 GGWKFTTKIF
+799 GVSNTKIVNNDKRQHETTVEFKAVENPEILNGHVHNLDLVGLYLDF
-809 AGAGASAKAAD
+809 AVPASLEIVD
-820 PGVMSVTFVD
+820 GTPVIYTYMSLDYQKVSNGSEVACITELTNTTGYGKGYFA
-830 PLKPATLKD
+830 PLKFG
-839 VDGVEHTNNIGL
+839 VDGCNHAWIGW
-851 KGLFFD
+851 G
-857 TILDACVDIN
+857 VDDIFGSPKFG
-867 YEAETARI
+867 I
-875 GFFLDARDGSG
+875 GTGAQRL
-886 QAVNGKYAAYIP
+886 
-898 GIATRTDKAWSS
+898 
-910 PWQYAETELGDP
+910 
-922 DYVWF
+922 
-927 WFSVSEDFN
+927 VSEGMYCCGFSFVTKGYKEGGYTTIYQFN
-936 TIQYTNRTENTP
+936 YNNKWTYNGTNGGGY
-948 VEFQTLTQYLN
+948 FA
-959 KTMNQICAISVVLSD
+959 K
-974 TNVFN
+974 
-979 HSTVSTTGNKG
+979 K
-990 IGVYSNVFQ
+990 
-999 CNPKGHVGEFF
+999 
-1010 TRK
+1010 

>member
-155 LKFQNMFSLLSMTVT
+155 LKFQNMFSLLSVTVT

-273 ALRELSPVFDESKI
+273 APRELSPVFDESKI

-307 NKFTAALNQ
+307 NKFTSALNQ
-316 LKAKAAEND
+316 LKVKAAESD
-325 ANGIDGVLVA
+325 ANGIDGVMVV

-340 KAEVTMAQ
+340 RAEITMAQ
-348 NFKALYEEVFNPTD
+348 NFKALYEDVFKPTE
-362 VPMIYTVGN
+362 VPMIYTIGN

-384 VAQSVAMANTFGDD
+384 VAQSVAMANTFGDE

-551 SNTPTVMND
+551 SSTPTVMND

-625 TIEAKDVKDN
+625 TIDVKDVK
-635 EAASV
+635 EAETASV

-654 VITLSK
+654 IVTLSK
-660 GGNVVATKK
+660 AGNVVATKK
-669 ILADFYLHPN
+669 ILADFYLHPK

-686 WTYGF
+686 WTVDF

-700 TVSVVAVDSWDAESA
+700 TVTVVAVDSWDAESA

-728 SEKVDKWVD
+728 SEKVELWKDDKSGSRELSGPVAD
-737 DAAGSQAISA
+737 NGKTAGV
-747 SGTPTG
+747 G
-753 GDGWLTYADG
+753 GWLSYKDG
-763 KVSWTANTT
+763 VASWTENTT
-772 GHPRTSTLTFEN
+772 GAPRTATLELSN
-784 GSSFKLTQIAPADFK
+784 GSKITVNQVEAKDLAGNYTFYNYSFKAT
-799 GGWKFTTKIF
+799 GVSNTKIVNNDKRQHETTVEFKAVENPEILNGHVHNLDLVGLYLDF
-809 AGAGASAKAAD
+809 AVPASLEIVD
-820 PGVMSVTFVD
+820 GTPVIYTYMSLDYQKVSNGSEVACITELTNTTGYGKGYFA
-830 PLKPATLKD
+830 PLKFG
-839 VDGVEHTNNIGL
+839 VDGCNHAWIGWGVDDIFGSP
-851 KGLFFD
+851 KFGLG
-857 TILDACVDIN
+857 TGAQRL
-867 YEAETARI
+867 
-875 GFFLDARDGSG
+875 
-886 QAVNGKYAAYIP
+886 
-898 GIATRTDKAWSS
+898 
-910 PWQYAETELGDP
+910 
-922 DYVWF
+922 
-927 WFSVSEDFN
+927 VSEGMYCCGFSFVTKGYKEGGYTTIYQFN
-936 TIQYTNRTENTP
+936 YNNKWTYNGTNGGGY
-948 VEFQTLTQYLN
+948 FA
-959 KTMNQICAISVVLSD
+959 K
-974 TNVFN
+974 
-979 HSTVSTTGNKG
+979 K
-990 IGVYSNVFQ
+990 
-999 CNPKGHVGEFF
+999 
-1010 TRK
+1010 

>member
-1 MNIKKMSIFFLAALV
+1 MSIFILAALV

-22 SCNVKEDNGGGSD
+22 SCNVNEDNGGGSD

-88 VTSDGKTAT
+88 VTSDGKIAT
-97 FVSSGKLL
+97 FVSTGKLL

-117 CGVKGFKLKQYWST
+117 CGIKGFKLKQYWST

-155 LKFQNMFSLLSMTVT
+155 LKFQNMFSLLSVTVT
-170 NPDTKYVRVSG
+170 NPDTKYVKVSG

-246 DNVIGRIASYETLE
+246 DNVIGRVASYETLE
-260 TQPGKVYNAGEIE
+260 TEPGKVYNAGEIE
-273 ALRELSPVFDESKI
+273 APRELSPVFDESKI

-307 NKFTAALNQ
+307 NKFTSALNQ
-316 LKAKAAEND
+316 LKVKAAESD
-325 ANGIDGVLVA
+325 ANGIDGVMVV

-340 KAEVTMAQ
+340 RAEITMAQ
-348 NFKALYEEVFNPTD
+348 NFKALYEDVFKPTE
-362 VPMIYTVGN
+362 VPMIYTIGN

-384 VAQSVAMANTFGDD
+384 VAQSVAIANTFGDE

-551 SNTPTVMND
+551 SSTPTVMND

-625 TIEAKDVKDN
+625 SIEAKDVKDN

-728 SEKVDKWVD
+728 SEKVELWEDDKSGSRELSGPVAD
-737 DAAGSQAISA
+737 NGKTAGV
-747 SGTPTG
+747 G
-753 GDGWLTYADG
+753 GWLSYKDG
-763 KVSWTANTT
+763 VASWTENTT
-772 GHPRTSTLTFEN
+772 GAPRTATLELSN
-784 GSSFKLTQIAPADFK
+784 GSKITVNQVEAKDLAGNYTFYNYSFKAT
-799 GGWKFTTKIF
+799 GVSNTKIVNNDKRQHETTVEFKAVENPEILNGHVHNLDLVGLYLDF
-809 AGAGASAKAAD
+809 AVPASLEIVD
-820 PGVMSVTFVD
+820 GTPVIYTYMSLDYQKVSNGSEVACITELTNTTGYGKGYFA
-830 PLKPATLKD
+830 PLKFG
-839 VDGVEHTNNIGL
+839 VDGCNHAWIGW
-851 KGLFFD
+851 G
-857 TILDACVDIN
+857 VDDIFGSPKFG
-867 YEAETARI
+867 I
-875 GFFLDARDGSG
+875 GTGAQRL
-886 QAVNGKYAAYIP
+886 
-898 GIATRTDKAWSS
+898 
-910 PWQYAETELGDP
+910 
-922 DYVWF
+922 
-927 WFSVSEDFN
+927 VSEGMYCCGFSFVTKGYKEGGYTTIYQFN
-936 TIQYTNRTENTP
+936 YNNKWTYNGTNGGGY
-948 VEFQTLTQYLN
+948 FA
-959 KTMNQICAISVVLSD
+959 K
-974 TNVFN
+974 
-979 HSTVSTTGNKG
+979 K
-990 IGVYSNVFQ
+990 
-999 CNPKGHVGEFF
+999 
-1010 TRK
+1010 

>member
-155 LKFQNMFSLLSMTVT
+155 LKFQNMFSLLSVTVT

-273 ALRELSPVFDESKI
+273 APRELSPVFDESKI

-362 VPMIYTVGN
+362 VPMIYTIGN

-384 VAQSVAMANTFGDD
+384 VAQSVAMANTFGDE

-551 SNTPTVMND
+551 SSTPTVMND

-581 KMDFFNNGT
+581 RMDFFNNGT

-625 TIEAKDVKDN
+625 TIEAKDVKDTD
-635 EAASV
+635 AASV

-654 VITLSK
+654 IVTLSK
-660 GGNVVATKK
+660 AGNVVATKK

-691 GTLSESGQY
+691 GALESGQY

-728 SEKVDKWVD
+728 SEKVELWENDK
-737 DAAGSQAISA
+737 AGSRELSGPVADNGKTAGVGGWLSYKDGVA
-747 SGTPTG
+747 SWTENTTGAPRTATLELSNGSKITVNQVEAKDLAGNYTFYNYSFNASGVSNTTVVNHAGRQYETAVEFKAVNNPETINGHIHNLDLIGLYLDFVVPASFEIVNGTPT
-753 GDGWLTYADG
+753 LYTYMSLDYQ
-763 KVSWTANTT
+763 KVS
-772 GHPRTSTLTFEN
+772 N
-784 GSSFKLTQIAPADFK
+784 GSEIACITELTNS
-799 GGWKFTTKIF
+799 TTYKTGYF
-809 AGAGASAKAAD
+809 A
-820 PGVMSVTFVD
+820 
-830 PLKPATLKD
+830 PLKF
-839 VDGVEHTNNIGL
+839 GVGDCNYAWIGWGL
-851 KGLFFD
+851 DDLFGTPKFGIGTPSQRLVSAGMYCCGFSFVVKG
-857 TILDACVDIN
+857 
-867 YEAETARI
+867 Y
-875 GFFLDARDGSG
+875 
-886 QAVNGKYAAYIP
+886 AVGKYATIY
-898 GIATRTDKAWSS
+898 
-910 PWQYAETELGDP
+910 Q
-922 DYVWF
+922 
-927 WFSVSEDFN
+927 FN
-936 TIQYTNRTENTP
+936 YNNSWTYNGT
-948 VEFQTLTQYLN
+948 
-959 KTMNQICAISVVLSD
+959 
-974 TNVFN
+974 
-979 HSTVSTTGNKG
+979 KG
-990 IGVYSNVFQ
+990 GGYFA
-999 CNPKGHVGEFF
+999 K
-1010 TRK
+1010 K

>member
-1 MNIKKMSIFFLAALV
+1 MNIKKMSIFILAALV

-88 VTSDGKTAT
+88 VTSDGKIAT
-97 FVSSGKLL
+97 FVSTGKLL

-117 CGVKGFKLKQYWST
+117 CGIKGFKLKQYWST

-155 LKFQNMFSLLSMTVT
+155 LKFQNMFSLLSVTVT
-170 NPDTKYVRVSG
+170 NPDTKYVKVSG

-246 DNVIGRIASYETLE
+246 DNVIGRVASYETLE
-260 TQPGKVYNAGEIE
+260 TEPGKVYNAGEIE
-273 ALRELSPVFDESKI
+273 APHELSPVFDESKI

-316 LKAKAAEND
+316 LKAKAAESD
-325 ANGIDGVLVA
+325 ANGIDGVLVV

-340 KAEVTMAQ
+340 RAEITMAQ
-348 NFKALYEEVFNPTD
+348 NFKALYEDVFKPTE
-362 VPMIYTVGN
+362 VPMIYTIGN

-384 VAQSVAMANTFGDD
+384 VAQSVAMANTFGDE

-551 SNTPTVMND
+551 SSTPTVMND

-660 GGNVVATKK
+660 AGNVAATKK
-669 ILADFYLHPN
+669 ILADFYLHPK

-686 WTYGF
+686 WTVDF

-700 TVSVVAVDSWDAESA
+700 TVTVVAVDSWDAESA
-715 PVTATFNCGDVTP
+715 PVSATFNCGDVTP
-728 SEKVDKWVD
+728 SEKVELWENDKSGSRELSGPVAD
-737 DAAGSQAISA
+737 NGKTAGV
-747 SGTPTG
+747 G
-753 GDGWLTYADG
+753 GWLSYKDG
-763 KVSWTANTT
+763 VASWTENTT
-772 GHPRTSTLTFEN
+772 GAPRTATLELSN
-784 GSSFKLTQIAPADFK
+784 GSKITVNQVEAKDLAGNYTFYNYSFKTT
-799 GGWKFTTKIF
+799 GVSNTKIVNQNGRQHETAVEFKTVASPETINGHVHNLDLVGLYLDF
-809 AGAGASAKAAD
+809 AVPASFEIVNGT
-820 PGVMSVTFVD
+820 PVLYTYMSLDYQKVSNGTEVACITQLTNTVTYGSHNFA
-830 PLKPATLKD
+830 PLKFGVNDCNYAWIGWGLYD
-839 VDGVEHTNNIGL
+839 VFGTPKFGL
-851 KGLFFD
+851 GTGDQRLVS
-857 TILDACVDIN
+857 TGMYCC
-867 YEAETARI
+867 
-875 GFFLDARDGSG
+875 GFSFVVRGY
-886 QAVNGKYAAYIP
+886 AVGKYATIY
-898 GIATRTDKAWSS
+898 
-910 PWQYAETELGDP
+910 Q
-922 DYVWF
+922 
-927 WFSVSEDFN
+927 FN
-936 TIQYTNRTENTP
+936 YNNSWTYNGT
-948 VEFQTLTQYLN
+948 
-959 KTMNQICAISVVLSD
+959 
-974 TNVFN
+974 
-979 HSTVSTTGNKG
+979 KG
-990 IGVYSNVFQ
+990 GGYFA
-999 CNPKGHVGEFF
+999 K
-1010 TRK
+1010 K

>member
-1 MNIKKMSIFFLAALV
+1 MSIFFLAALV

-155 LKFQNMFSLLSMTVT
+155 LKFQNMFSLLSVTVT

-273 ALRELSPVFDESKI
+273 APRELSPVFDESKI

-362 VPMIYTVGN
+362 VPMIYTIGN

-384 VAQSVAMANTFGDD
+384 VAQSVAMANTFGDE

-551 SNTPTVMND
+551 SSTPTVMND

-574 NGNMRIV
+574 NGNMRVV

-611 NVTRKAA
+611 NVTRKDA

-700 TVSVVAVDSWDAESA
+700 TVTVVAVDSWDAESA

-728 SEKVDKWVD
+728 SEKVELWENDKSGSRELSGPVAD
-737 DAAGSQAISA
+737 NGKTAGV
-747 SGTPTG
+747 G
-753 GDGWLTYADG
+753 GWLSYKDG
-763 KVSWTANTT
+763 VASWTENTT
-772 GHPRTSTLTFEN
+772 GAPRTATLELSN
-784 GSSFKLTQIAPADFK
+784 GSKITVNQVEAKDLAGNYTFYNYSFKAT
-799 GGWKFTTKIF
+799 GVSNTKIVNNDKRQHETTVEFKAVENPEILNGHVHNLDLVGLYLDLAVPASLEIVDGTPVIYTYMSLDYQKVSNGSEVACITELTNTTGYGKGYF
-809 AGAGASAKAAD
+809 A
-820 PGVMSVTFVD
+820 
-830 PLKPATLKD
+830 PLKFG
-839 VDGVEHTNNIGL
+839 VDGCNHAWIGW
-851 KGLFFD
+851 G
-857 TILDACVDIN
+857 VDDIFGSPKFG
-867 YEAETARI
+867 I
-875 GFFLDARDGSG
+875 GTGTQRL
-886 QAVNGKYAAYIP
+886 
-898 GIATRTDKAWSS
+898 
-910 PWQYAETELGDP
+910 
-922 DYVWF
+922 
-927 WFSVSEDFN
+927 VSEGMYCCGFSFVTKGYKEGGYTTIYQFN
-936 TIQYTNRTENTP
+936 YNNKWTYNGTNGGGY
-948 VEFQTLTQYLN
+948 FA
-959 KTMNQICAISVVLSD
+959 K
-974 TNVFN
+974 
-979 HSTVSTTGNKG
+979 K
-990 IGVYSNVFQ
+990 
-999 CNPKGHVGEFF
+999 
-1010 TRK
+1010 

>member
-155 LKFQNMFSLLSMTVT
+155 LKFQNMFSLLSVTVT
-170 NPDTKYVRVSG
+170 NSDTKYVKVSG

-213 IRKYVNGAGTYHIG
+213 IRKYVNGAGTYYIG

-246 DNVIGRIASYETLE
+246 DNVIGRVASFETLE
-260 TQPGKVYNAGEIE
+260 TEPGKVYNAGEIE
-273 ALRELSPVFDESKI
+273 APRELSPVFDESKI

-307 NKFTAALNQ
+307 NKFTSALNQ
-316 LKAKAAEND
+316 LKAKAAESD
-325 ANGIDGVLVA
+325 ANGIDGVMVV

-340 KAEVTMAQ
+340 RAEITMAQ
-348 NFKALYEEVFNPTD
+348 NFKALYEDVFKPTE
-362 VPMIYTVGN
+362 VPMIYTIGN

-384 VAQSVAMANTFGDD
+384 VAQSVAMSNTFGDE

-443 WLDQQLDAITKTD
+443 WLDQQLEAITKTD

-480 DGGVWT
+480 EGGVWT

-551 SNTPTVMND
+551 SSTPTVMND

-625 TIEAKDVKDN
+625 TIEAKDVK
-635 EAASV
+635 EAETASV

-654 VITLSK
+654 IVTLSK
-660 GGNVVATKK
+660 AGNVVATKK
-669 ILADFYLHPN
+669 ILADFYLHPK

-686 WTYGF
+686 WTVDF

-700 TVSVVAVDSWDAESA
+700 TVTVVAVDSWDAESA
-715 PVTATFNCGDVTP
+715 PVSATFNCGDVTP
-728 SEKVDKWVD
+728 SEKVELWKDDKSGSRELSGPVAD
-737 DAAGSQAISA
+737 NGKTAGV
-747 SGTPTG
+747 G
-753 GDGWLTYADG
+753 GWLSYKDG
-763 KVSWTANTT
+763 VASWTENTT
-772 GHPRTSTLTFEN
+772 GAPRTATLELSN
-784 GSSFKLTQIAPADFK
+784 GSKITVNQVEAKDLAGNYTFYNYSFKAT
-799 GGWKFTTKIF
+799 GVSNTKIVNNGKRQHETTVEFKAVENPEILNGHVHNLDLVGLYLDF
-809 AGAGASAKAAD
+809 AVPASLEIVD
-820 PGVMSVTFVD
+820 GTPVIYTYMSLDYQKVSNGSEVACITELTNTTGYGKGYFA
-830 PLKPATLKD
+830 PLKFG
-839 VDGVEHTNNIGL
+839 VDGCNHAWIGW
-851 KGLFFD
+851 G
-857 TILDACVDIN
+857 VDDIFGSPKFG
-867 YEAETARI
+867 I
-875 GFFLDARDGSG
+875 GTGAQRL
-886 QAVNGKYAAYIP
+886 
-898 GIATRTDKAWSS
+898 
-910 PWQYAETELGDP
+910 
-922 DYVWF
+922 
-927 WFSVSEDFN
+927 VSEGMYCCGFSFVTKGYKEGGYTTIYQFN
-936 TIQYTNRTENTP
+936 YNNKWTYNGTNGGGY
-948 VEFQTLTQYLN
+948 FA
-959 KTMNQICAISVVLSD
+959 K
-974 TNVFN
+974 
-979 HSTVSTTGNKG
+979 K
-990 IGVYSNVFQ
+990 
-999 CNPKGHVGEFF
+999 
-1010 TRK
+1010 

>member
-1 MNIKKMSIFFLAALV
+1 MV

-155 LKFQNMFSLLSMTVT
+155 LKFQNMFSLLSVTVT

-273 ALRELSPVFDESKI
+273 APRELSPVFDESKI

-551 SNTPTVMND
+551 SSTPTVMND

-625 TIEAKDVKDN
+625 TIEAKDVKDTD
-635 EAASV
+635 AASV

-654 VITLSK
+654 IVTLSK
-660 GGNVVATKK
+660 AGNVVATKK

-691 GTLSESGQY
+691 GALESGQY

-809 AGAGASAKAAD
+809 AGAGASVKAAD

-898 GIATRTDKAWSS
+898 GIATRTDKAWAS

-927 WFSVSEDFN
+927 WFTISEDFN
-936 TIQYTNRTENTP
+936 TIMYTNRTEKTP

-990 IGVYSNVFQ
+990 IGVYTNVFQ
-999 CNPKGHVGEFF
+999 CNPKGNVGEFF

>member
-1 MNIKKMSIFFLAALV
+1 MSIFFLAALV

-155 LKFQNMFSLLSMTVT
+155 LKFQNMFSLLSVTVT

-273 ALRELSPVFDESKI
+273 APRELSPVFDESKI

-384 VAQSVAMANTFGDD
+384 VAQSVAMANTFGDE

-574 NGNMRIV
+574 NGNMRVV

-611 NVTRKAA
+611 NVTRKAT

-625 TIEAKDVKDN
+625 TIDVKDVK
-635 EAASV
+635 EAETASV

-654 VITLSK
+654 IVTLSK
-660 GGNVVATKK
+660 AGNVVATKK
-669 ILADFYLHPN
+669 ILADFYLHPK

-686 WTYGF
+686 WTVDF

-700 TVSVVAVDSWDAESA
+700 TVTVVAVDSWDAESA
-715 PVTATFNCGDVTP
+715 PVSATFNCGDVTP
-728 SEKVDKWVD
+728 SEKVELWENDKSGSRELSGPVAD
-737 DAAGSQAISA
+737 NGKTAGVGGWLSYKDGVA
-747 SGTPTG
+747 SWTENTTGAPRTATLELSNGSKITVNQVEAKDLAGNYTFYNYSFNASGVSNTTAVNHAGRQYETAVEFKAVNNPETINGHIHNLDLIGLYLDFVVPASFEIVNGTPT
-753 GDGWLTYADG
+753 LYTYMSLDYQ
-763 KVSWTANTT
+763 KVS
-772 GHPRTSTLTFEN
+772 N
-784 GSSFKLTQIAPADFK
+784 GSEIACITELTNS
-799 GGWKFTTKIF
+799 TTYKTGYF
-809 AGAGASAKAAD
+809 A
-820 PGVMSVTFVD
+820 
-830 PLKPATLKD
+830 PLKFG
-839 VDGVEHTNNIGL
+839 VDGCNHAWIGW
-851 KGLFFD
+851 G
-857 TILDACVDIN
+857 VDDIFGSPKFG
-867 YEAETARI
+867 I
-875 GFFLDARDGSG
+875 GTGTQRL
-886 QAVNGKYAAYIP
+886 
-898 GIATRTDKAWSS
+898 
-910 PWQYAETELGDP
+910 
-922 DYVWF
+922 
-927 WFSVSEDFN
+927 VSEGMYCCGFSFVTKGYKEGGYTTIYQFN
-936 TIQYTNRTENTP
+936 YNNKWTYNGTNGGGY
-948 VEFQTLTQYLN
+948 FA
-959 KTMNQICAISVVLSD
+959 K
-974 TNVFN
+974 
-979 HSTVSTTGNKG
+979 K
-990 IGVYSNVFQ
+990 
-999 CNPKGHVGEFF
+999 
-1010 TRK
+1010 

>member
-1 MNIKKMSIFFLAALV
+1 MNIKKMSIFILAALV

-55 PAGFKTTWSA
+55 PAGFKTTWSE

-97 FVSSGKLL
+97 FVSTGKLL

-117 CGVKGFKLKQYWST
+117 CGIKGFKLKQYWST

-155 LKFQNMFSLLSMTVT
+155 LKFQNMFSLLSVTVT
-170 NPDTKYVRVSG
+170 NPDTKYVKVSG

-273 ALRELSPVFDESKI
+273 APRELSPVFDESKI

-307 NKFTAALNQ
+307 NKFTSALNQ
-316 LKAKAAEND
+316 LKVKAAESD
-325 ANGIDGVLVA
+325 ANGIDGVMVV

-340 KAEVTMAQ
+340 RAEITMAQ
-348 NFKALYEEVFNPTD
+348 NFKALYEDVFKPTE
-362 VPMIYTVGN
+362 VPMIYTIGN

-384 VAQSVAMANTFGDD
+384 VAQSVAMANTFGDE

-551 SNTPTVMND
+551 SSTPTVMND

-728 SEKVDKWVD
+728 SEKVELWEDDKSGSRELSGPVAD
-737 DAAGSQAISA
+737 NGKTAGVGGWLSYKDGVA
-747 SGTPTG
+747 SWTENTTGAPRTATLELSNGSKITVNQVEAKDLAGNYTFYNYSFKATGVSNTTVVNHAGRQYETAVEFKAVNNPETINGHIHNLDLIGLYLDFVVPASFEIVNGTPT
-753 GDGWLTYADG
+753 LYTYMSLDYQ
-763 KVSWTANTT
+763 KVS
-772 GHPRTSTLTFEN
+772 N
-784 GSSFKLTQIAPADFK
+784 GSEIACITELTNS
-799 GGWKFTTKIF
+799 TTYKTGYF
-809 AGAGASAKAAD
+809 A
-820 PGVMSVTFVD
+820 
-830 PLKPATLKD
+830 PLKF
-839 VDGVEHTNNIGL
+839 GVGDCNYAWIGWGL
-851 KGLFFD
+851 DDLFGTPKFGIGTPSQRLVSAGMYCCGFSFVVKG
-857 TILDACVDIN
+857 
-867 YEAETARI
+867 Y
-875 GFFLDARDGSG
+875 
-886 QAVNGKYAAYIP
+886 AVGKYATIY
-898 GIATRTDKAWSS
+898 
-910 PWQYAETELGDP
+910 Q
-922 DYVWF
+922 
-927 WFSVSEDFN
+927 FN
-936 TIQYTNRTENTP
+936 YNNSWTYNGT
-948 VEFQTLTQYLN
+948 
-959 KTMNQICAISVVLSD
+959 
-974 TNVFN
+974 
-979 HSTVSTTGNKG
+979 KG
-990 IGVYSNVFQ
+990 GGYFA
-999 CNPKGHVGEFF
+999 K
-1010 TRK
+1010 K

>member
-1 MNIKKMSIFFLAALV
+1 MSIFFLAALV

-155 LKFQNMFSLLSMTVT
+155 LKFQNMFSLLSVTVT

-273 ALRELSPVFDESKI
+273 APRELSPVFDESKI

-551 SNTPTVMND
+551 SSTPTVMND

-611 NVTRKAA
+611 NVTRKDA

-700 TVSVVAVDSWDAESA
+700 TVTVVAVDSWDAESA

-728 SEKVDKWVD
+728 SEKVELWENDKSGSRELSGPVAD
-737 DAAGSQAISA
+737 NGKTAGV
-747 SGTPTG
+747 G
-753 GDGWLTYADG
+753 GWLSYKDG
-763 KVSWTANTT
+763 VASWTENTT
-772 GHPRTSTLTFEN
+772 GAPRTATLELSN
-784 GSSFKLTQIAPADFK
+784 GSKITVNQVEAKDLAGNYTFYNYSFKAT
-799 GGWKFTTKIF
+799 GVSNTKIVNNDKRQHETTVEFKAVENPEILNGHVHNLDLVGLYLDF
-809 AGAGASAKAAD
+809 AVPASLEIVD
-820 PGVMSVTFVD
+820 GTPVIYTYMSLDYQKVSNGSEVACITELTNTTGYGKGYFA
-830 PLKPATLKD
+830 PLKFG
-839 VDGVEHTNNIGL
+839 VDGCNHAWIGW
-851 KGLFFD
+851 G
-857 TILDACVDIN
+857 VDDIFGSPKFG
-867 YEAETARI
+867 I
-875 GFFLDARDGSG
+875 GTGTQRL
-886 QAVNGKYAAYIP
+886 
-898 GIATRTDKAWSS
+898 
-910 PWQYAETELGDP
+910 
-922 DYVWF
+922 
-927 WFSVSEDFN
+927 VSEGMYCCGFSFVTKGYKEGGYTTIYQFN
-936 TIQYTNRTENTP
+936 YNNKWTYNGTNGGGY
-948 VEFQTLTQYLN
+948 FA
-959 KTMNQICAISVVLSD
+959 K
-974 TNVFN
+974 
-979 HSTVSTTGNKG
+979 K
-990 IGVYSNVFQ
+990 
-999 CNPKGHVGEFF
+999 
-1010 TRK
+1010 

>member
-155 LKFQNMFSLLSMTVT
+155 LKFQNMFSLLSVTVT

-273 ALRELSPVFDESKI
+273 APRELSPVFDESKI

-362 VPMIYTVGN
+362 VPMIYTIGN

-384 VAQSVAMANTFGDD
+384 VAQSVAMANTFGDE

-574 NGNMRIV
+574 NGNMRVV

-625 TIEAKDVKDN
+625 TIDVKDVK
-635 EAASV
+635 EAETASV

-654 VITLSK
+654 IVTLSK
-660 GGNVVATKK
+660 AGNVVATKK
-669 ILADFYLHPN
+669 ILADFYLHPK

-686 WTYGF
+686 WTVDF

-700 TVSVVAVDSWDAESA
+700 TVTVVAVDSWDAESA
-715 PVTATFNCGDVTP
+715 PVSATFNCGDVTP
-728 SEKVDKWVD
+728 SEKVELWENDKSGSRELSGPVAD
-737 DAAGSQAISA
+737 NGKTAGV
-747 SGTPTG
+747 G
-753 GDGWLTYADG
+753 GWLSYKDG
-763 KVSWTANTT
+763 VASWTENTT
-772 GHPRTSTLTFEN
+772 GAPRTATLELSN
-784 GSSFKLTQIAPADFK
+784 GSKITVNQVEAKDLAGNYTFYNYSFKAT
-799 GGWKFTTKIF
+799 GVSNTKIVNNDKRQHETTVEFKAVENPEILNGHVHNLDLVGLYLDF
-809 AGAGASAKAAD
+809 AVPASLEIVD
-820 PGVMSVTFVD
+820 GTPVIYTYMSLDYQKVSNGSEVACITELTNTTGYGKGYFA
-830 PLKPATLKD
+830 PLKFG
-839 VDGVEHTNNIGL
+839 VDGCNHAWIGW
-851 KGLFFD
+851 G
-857 TILDACVDIN
+857 VDDIFGSPKFG
-867 YEAETARI
+867 I
-875 GFFLDARDGSG
+875 GTGTQRL
-886 QAVNGKYAAYIP
+886 
-898 GIATRTDKAWSS
+898 
-910 PWQYAETELGDP
+910 
-922 DYVWF
+922 
-927 WFSVSEDFN
+927 VSEGMYCCGFSFVTKGYKEGGYTTIYQFN
-936 TIQYTNRTENTP
+936 YNNKWTYNGTNGGGY
-948 VEFQTLTQYLN
+948 FA
-959 KTMNQICAISVVLSD
+959 K
-974 TNVFN
+974 
-979 HSTVSTTGNKG
+979 K
-990 IGVYSNVFQ
+990 
-999 CNPKGHVGEFF
+999 
-1010 TRK
+1010 

>member
-1 MNIKKMSIFFLAALV
+1 MNIKKMSIFILAALV

-155 LKFQNMFSLLSMTVT
+155 LKFQNMFSLLSVTVT
-170 NPDTKYVRVSG
+170 NPDTKYVKVSG

-273 ALRELSPVFDESKI
+273 APRELSPVFDESKI

-307 NKFTAALNQ
+307 NKFTSALNQ
-316 LKAKAAEND
+316 LKVKAAESD
-325 ANGIDGVLVA
+325 ANGIDGVMVV

-340 KAEVTMAQ
+340 RAEITMAQ
-348 NFKALYEEVFNPTD
+348 NFKALYEDVFKPTE
-362 VPMIYTVGN
+362 VPMIYTIGN

-384 VAQSVAMANTFGDD
+384 VAQSVAMANTFGDE

-574 NGNMRIV
+574 NGNMRVV

-728 SEKVDKWVD
+728 SEKVELWEDDKSGSRELSGPVADNGKTAGVGGWLSYKDCVAYWTENTTRAPRTATLELSNGSKITVNQVEAKDLAGNYTFYNYSFKATGVSNTKIVNNDKRQHETTVEFKAVENPEILNGHVHNLDLVGMYLDFAVPASLEIVD
-737 DAAGSQAISA
+737 
-747 SGTPTG
+747 GTPVIY
-753 GDGWLTYADG
+753 TYMSLDYQ
-763 KVSWTANTT
+763 KVSNGSEVACIIELTNTT
-772 GHPRTSTLTFEN
+772 GY
-784 GSSFKLTQIAPADFK
+784 GK
-799 GGWKFTTKIF
+799 GYF
-809 AGAGASAKAAD
+809 A
-820 PGVMSVTFVD
+820 
-830 PLKPATLKD
+830 PLKFG
-839 VDGVEHTNNIGL
+839 VDGCNHAWIGW
-851 KGLFFD
+851 G
-857 TILDACVDIN
+857 VDDIFGSPKFG
-867 YEAETARI
+867 I
-875 GFFLDARDGSG
+875 GTGTQRL
-886 QAVNGKYAAYIP
+886 
-898 GIATRTDKAWSS
+898 
-910 PWQYAETELGDP
+910 
-922 DYVWF
+922 
-927 WFSVSEDFN
+927 VSEGMYCCGFSFVTKGYKEGGYTTIYQFN
-936 TIQYTNRTENTP
+936 YNNKWTYNGTNGGGY
-948 VEFQTLTQYLN
+948 FA
-959 KTMNQICAISVVLSD
+959 K
-974 TNVFN
+974 
-979 HSTVSTTGNKG
+979 K
-990 IGVYSNVFQ
+990 
-999 CNPKGHVGEFF
+999 
-1010 TRK
+1010 

>member
-1 MNIKKMSIFFLAALV
+1 MSIFILAALV

-155 LKFQNMFSLLSMTVT
+155 LKFQNMFSLLSVTVT

-273 ALRELSPVFDESKI
+273 APRELSPVFDESKI

-307 NKFTAALNQ
+307 NKFTSALNQ
-316 LKAKAAEND
+316 LKVKAAESD
-325 ANGIDGVLVA
+325 ANGIDGVMVV

-340 KAEVTMAQ
+340 RAEITMAQ
-348 NFKALYEEVFNPTD
+348 NFKALYEDVFKPTE
-362 VPMIYTVGN
+362 VPMIYTIGN

-384 VAQSVAMANTFGDD
+384 VAQSVAMANTFGDE

-551 SNTPTVMND
+551 SSTPTVMND

-611 NVTRKAA
+611 NMTRKAA

-700 TVSVVAVDSWDAESA
+700 TVTVVAVDSWDAESA
-715 PVTATFNCGDVTP
+715 PVSATFNCGDVTP
-728 SEKVDKWVD
+728 SEKVELWEDDKSGSRELSGPVAD
-737 DAAGSQAISA
+737 NGKTAGV
-747 SGTPTG
+747 G
-753 GDGWLTYADG
+753 GWLSYKDG
-763 KVSWTANTT
+763 VASWTENTT
-772 GHPRTSTLTFEN
+772 GAPRTATLELSN
-784 GSSFKLTQIAPADFK
+784 GSKITVNQVEAKDLAGNYTFYNYSFNASGVSNTTAVNHAGRQYETTVEFKAVNNPETINGHIHNLDLIGLYLDFVVPASFEIVNETPTLYTYMSLDYQKVSNGSEIACITELTNS
-799 GGWKFTTKIF
+799 TTYKTGYF
-809 AGAGASAKAAD
+809 A
-820 PGVMSVTFVD
+820 
-830 PLKPATLKD
+830 PLKF
-839 VDGVEHTNNIGL
+839 GVGDCNYAWIGWGL
-851 KGLFFD
+851 DDLFGTPKFGIGTPSQRLVSAGMYCCGFSFVVKG
-857 TILDACVDIN
+857 
-867 YEAETARI
+867 Y
-875 GFFLDARDGSG
+875 
-886 QAVNGKYAAYIP
+886 AVGKYATIY
-898 GIATRTDKAWSS
+898 
-910 PWQYAETELGDP
+910 Q
-922 DYVWF
+922 
-927 WFSVSEDFN
+927 FN
-936 TIQYTNRTENTP
+936 YNNSWTYNGT
-948 VEFQTLTQYLN
+948 
-959 KTMNQICAISVVLSD
+959 
-974 TNVFN
+974 
-979 HSTVSTTGNKG
+979 KG
-990 IGVYSNVFQ
+990 GGYFA
-999 CNPKGHVGEFF
+999 K
-1010 TRK
+1010 K

>member
-155 LKFQNMFSLLSMTVT
+155 LKFQNMFSLLSVTVT

-273 ALRELSPVFDESKI
+273 APRELSPVFDESKI

-362 VPMIYTVGN
+362 VPMIYTIGN

-384 VAQSVAMANTFGDD
+384 VAQSVAMANTFGDE

-480 DGGVWT
+480 DSGVWT

-551 SNTPTVMND
+551 SSTPTVMND

-611 NVTRKAA
+611 NVTRKDA

-715 PVTATFNCGDVTP
+715 PVSATFNCGDVAP
-728 SEKVDKWVD
+728 SEKVELWKDDKSGSRELSGPVAD
-737 DAAGSQAISA
+737 NGKTAGV
-747 SGTPTG
+747 G
-753 GDGWLTYADG
+753 GWLSYKDG
-763 KVSWTANTT
+763 VASWTKNTT
-772 GHPRTSTLTFEN
+772 GAPRTATLELSN
-784 GSSFKLTQIAPADFK
+784 GSKITVNQVEAKDLAGDYTFYNYSFNTT
-799 GGWKFTTKIF
+799 GVSNTKIVNNGKRQHETTVEFKAVENPEILNGHVHNLDLVGLYLDF
-809 AGAGASAKAAD
+809 AVPASLEIVD
-820 PGVMSVTFVD
+820 GTPVIYTYMSLDYQKVSNGTEVACITELTNTTGYGTGYFA
-830 PLKPATLKD
+830 PLKFG
-839 VDGVEHTNNIGL
+839 VDDCNHAWIGWGVDDIFGAPKFGIGTGTQRL
-851 KGLFFD
+851 
-857 TILDACVDIN
+857 
-867 YEAETARI
+867 
-875 GFFLDARDGSG
+875 
-886 QAVNGKYAAYIP
+886 
-898 GIATRTDKAWSS
+898 
-910 PWQYAETELGDP
+910 
-922 DYVWF
+922 
-927 WFSVSEDFN
+927 VSEGMYCCGFSFVTKGYKEGGYTTIYQFN
-936 TIQYTNRTENTP
+936 YNNKWTYNGTNGGGY
-948 VEFQTLTQYLN
+948 FA
-959 KTMNQICAISVVLSD
+959 K
-974 TNVFN
+974 
-979 HSTVSTTGNKG
+979 K
-990 IGVYSNVFQ
+990 
-999 CNPKGHVGEFF
+999 
-1010 TRK
+1010 

>member
-1 MNIKKMSIFFLAALV
+1 MSIFFLAALV

-97 FVSSGKLL
+97 FVSTGKLL

-117 CGVKGFKLKQYWST
+117 CGIKGFKLKQYWST

-155 LKFQNMFSLLSMTVT
+155 LKFQNMFSLLSVTVT

-273 ALRELSPVFDESKI
+273 APRELSPVFDESKI

-307 NKFTAALNQ
+307 NKFTSALNQ
-316 LKAKAAEND
+316 FKVKAAESD
-325 ANGIDGVLVA
+325 ANGIDGVMVV

-340 KAEVTMAQ
+340 RAEITMAQ
-348 NFKALYEEVFNPTD
+348 NFKALYEDVFKPTE
-362 VPMIYTVGN
+362 VPMIYTIGN

-384 VAQSVAMANTFGDD
+384 VAQSVAMANTFGDE

-551 SNTPTVMND
+551 SSTPTVMND

-625 TIEAKDVKDN
+625 TIEAKDVK
-635 EAASV
+635 EAETASV

-654 VITLSK
+654 IVTLSK
-660 GGNVVATKK
+660 AGNVVATKK
-669 ILADFYLHPN
+669 ILADFYLHPK

-686 WTYGF
+686 WTVDF

-700 TVSVVAVDSWDAESA
+700 TVTVVAVDSWDAESA
-715 PVTATFNCGDVTP
+715 PVSATFNCGDVTP
-728 SEKVDKWVD
+728 SEKVELWKDDKSGSRELSGPVAD
-737 DAAGSQAISA
+737 NGKTAGV
-747 SGTPTG
+747 G
-753 GDGWLTYADG
+753 GWLSYKDG
-763 KVSWTANTT
+763 VASWTENTT
-772 GHPRTSTLTFEN
+772 GAPRTATLELSN
-784 GSSFKLTQIAPADFK
+784 GSKITVNQVEAKDLAGNYTFYNYSFKAT
-799 GGWKFTTKIF
+799 GVSNTKIVNNGKRQHETTVEFKAVENPEILNGHVHNLDLVGLYLDF
-809 AGAGASAKAAD
+809 AVPASLEIVD
-820 PGVMSVTFVD
+820 GTPVIYTYMSLDYQKVSNGSEVACITELTNTTGYGKGYFA
-830 PLKPATLKD
+830 PLKFG
-839 VDGVEHTNNIGL
+839 VDGCNHAWIGW
-851 KGLFFD
+851 G
-857 TILDACVDIN
+857 VDDIFGSPKFG
-867 YEAETARI
+867 I
-875 GFFLDARDGSG
+875 GTGAQRL
-886 QAVNGKYAAYIP
+886 
-898 GIATRTDKAWSS
+898 
-910 PWQYAETELGDP
+910 
-922 DYVWF
+922 
-927 WFSVSEDFN
+927 VSEGMYCCGFSFVTKGYKEGGYTTIYQFN
-936 TIQYTNRTENTP
+936 YNNKWTYNGTNGGGY
-948 VEFQTLTQYLN
+948 FA
-959 KTMNQICAISVVLSD
+959 K
-974 TNVFN
+974 
-979 HSTVSTTGNKG
+979 K
-990 IGVYSNVFQ
+990 
-999 CNPKGHVGEFF
+999 
-1010 TRK
+1010 

>member
-155 LKFQNMFSLLSMTVT
+155 LKFQNMFSLLSVTVT

-273 ALRELSPVFDESKI
+273 APRELSPVFDESKI

-551 SNTPTVMND
+551 SSTPTVMND

-669 ILADFYLHPN
+669 ILADFYLHPK

-686 WTYGF
+686 WTVDF

-700 TVSVVAVDSWDAESA
+700 TVTVVAVDSWDAESA
-715 PVTATFNCGDVTP
+715 PVSATFNCGDVTP
-728 SEKVDKWVD
+728 SEKVELWENDKSGSRELSGPVAD
-737 DAAGSQAISA
+737 NGKTAGV
-747 SGTPTG
+747 G
-753 GDGWLTYADG
+753 GWLSYKDG
-763 KVSWTANTT
+763 VASWTENTT
-772 GHPRTSTLTFEN
+772 GAPRTATLELSN
-784 GSSFKLTQIAPADFK
+784 GSKITVNQVEAKDLAGNYTFYNYSFKSTGVSNTTIVNQNGRQHETAVEFKTVASPETINGHVHNLDLVGLYLDFAVPASFEIVNGTPVLYTYMSLDYQKVSNGTEVACITQLTNTVTY
-799 GGWKFTTKIF
+799 GSHNF
-809 AGAGASAKAAD
+809 A
-820 PGVMSVTFVD
+820 
-830 PLKPATLKD
+830 PLKFGVNDCNYAWIGWGLYD
-839 VDGVEHTNNIGL
+839 VFGTPKFGL
-851 KGLFFD
+851 GTGDQRLVS
-857 TILDACVDIN
+857 TGMYCC
-867 YEAETARI
+867 
-875 GFFLDARDGSG
+875 GFSFVVRGY
-886 QAVNGKYAAYIP
+886 AVGKYATIY
-898 GIATRTDKAWSS
+898 
-910 PWQYAETELGDP
+910 Q
-922 DYVWF
+922 
-927 WFSVSEDFN
+927 FN
-936 TIQYTNRTENTP
+936 YNNSWTYNGT
-948 VEFQTLTQYLN
+948 
-959 KTMNQICAISVVLSD
+959 
-974 TNVFN
+974 
-979 HSTVSTTGNKG
+979 KG
-990 IGVYSNVFQ
+990 GGYFA
-999 CNPKGHVGEFF
+999 K
-1010 TRK
+1010 K

>member
-1 MNIKKMSIFFLAALV
+1 MSIFILAALV

-117 CGVKGFKLKQYWST
+117 CGIKGFKLKQYWST

-155 LKFQNMFSLLSMTVT
+155 LKFQNMFSLLSVTVT

-213 IRKYVNGAGTYHIG
+213 IRKYVNGAGTYYIG

-246 DNVIGRIASYETLE
+246 DNVIGRVAFYETLE
-260 TQPGKVYNAGEIE
+260 TEPGKVYNAGEIE
-273 ALRELSPVFDESKI
+273 APRELSPVFDESKI

-316 LKAKAAEND
+316 LKAKAAESD
-325 ANGIDGVLVA
+325 ANGIDGVLVV

-340 KAEVTMAQ
+340 RAEITMAQ
-348 NFKALYEEVFNPTD
+348 NFKALYEDVFKPTE
-362 VPMIYTVGN
+362 VPMIYTIGN

-384 VAQSVAMANTFGDD
+384 VAQSVAMANTFGDE

-507 VVSFHGHLHFPI
+507 VVTFHGHLHFPI

-551 SNTPTVMND
+551 SSTPTVMND

-581 KMDFFNNGT
+581 RMDFFNNGT

-669 ILADFYLHPN
+669 ILADFYLHPK

-686 WTYGF
+686 WTVDF

-728 SEKVDKWVD
+728 AEKVDLWENDK
-737 DAAGSQAISA
+737 AGSREL
-747 SGTPTG
+747 SGTDADNGKTAG
-753 GDGWLTYADG
+753 VGGWLSYKDG
-763 KVSWTANTT
+763 VAYWTENTT
-772 GHPRTSTLTFEN
+772 GAPRTATLELSN
-784 GSSFKLTQIAPADFK
+784 GSKITVNQVEAKDLAGNYTFYNYSFNAT
-799 GGWKFTTKIF
+799 GVSNTKIVNNGKRQHETTVEFKAVENPEILNGHVHNLDLVGLYLDF
-809 AGAGASAKAAD
+809 AVPASLEIVD
-820 PGVMSVTFVD
+820 STPVIYTYMSLDYQKVSNGTEVACITELTNTTGYGTGYFA
-830 PLKPATLKD
+830 PLKFG
-839 VDGVEHTNNIGL
+839 VDDCNHAWIGWGVDDIFGAPKFGL
-851 KGLFFD
+851 G
-857 TILDACVDIN
+857 T
-867 YEAETARI
+867 
-875 GFFLDARDGSG
+875 GS
-886 QAVNGKYAAYIP
+886 Q
-898 GIATRTDKAWSS
+898 R
-910 PWQYAETELGDP
+910 L
-922 DYVWF
+922 
-927 WFSVSEDFN
+927 VSEGRYCCGFSFVTKGYKEGGYTTIYQFN
-936 TIQYTNRTENTP
+936 YNNKWTYNGTNGGGY
-948 VEFQTLTQYLN
+948 FA
-959 KTMNQICAISVVLSD
+959 K
-974 TNVFN
+974 
-979 HSTVSTTGNKG
+979 K
-990 IGVYSNVFQ
+990 
-999 CNPKGHVGEFF
+999 
-1010 TRK
+1010 

>member
-155 LKFQNMFSLLSMTVT
+155 LKFQNMFSLLSVTVT

-273 ALRELSPVFDESKI
+273 APRELSPVFDESKI

-362 VPMIYTVGN
+362 VPMIYTIGN

-384 VAQSVAMANTFGDD
+384 VAQSVAMANTFGDE

-551 SNTPTVMND
+551 SSTPTVMND

-625 TIEAKDVKDN
+625 TIDVKDVK
-635 EAASV
+635 EAETASV

-654 VITLSK
+654 IVTLSK
-660 GGNVVATKK
+660 AGNVVATKK
-669 ILADFYLHPN
+669 ILADFYLHPK

-686 WTYGF
+686 WTVDF

-700 TVSVVAVDSWDAESA
+700 TVTVVAVDSWDAESA
-715 PVTATFNCGDVTP
+715 PVSATFNCGDVTP
-728 SEKVDKWVD
+728 SEKVELWENDKSGSRELSGPVAD
-737 DAAGSQAISA
+737 NGKTAGV
-747 SGTPTG
+747 G
-753 GDGWLTYADG
+753 GWLSYKDG
-763 KVSWTANTT
+763 VASWTENTT
-772 GHPRTSTLTFEN
+772 GAPRTATLELSN
-784 GSSFKLTQIAPADFK
+784 GSKITVNQVEAKDLAGNYTFYNYSFKAT
-799 GGWKFTTKIF
+799 GVSNTKIVNNDKRQHETTVEFKAVENPEILNGHVHNLDLVGLYLDF
-809 AGAGASAKAAD
+809 AVPAS
-820 PGVMSVTFVD
+820 
-830 PLKPATLKD
+830 LEI
-839 VDGVEHTNNIGL
+839 VDGTPVIYTYMS
-851 KGLFFD
+851 
-857 TILDACVDIN
+857 LDYQKVSNGTEVACI
-867 YEAETARI
+867 
-875 GFFLDARDGSG
+875 
-886 QAVNGKYAAYIP
+886 
-898 GIATRTDKAWSS
+898 
-910 PWQYAETELGDP
+910 TELTNTTGYGTGYFAPIKFGVDDCNHAWIGWGVDDIFGAP
-922 DYVWF
+922 KF
-927 WFSVSEDFN
+927 GIGTGSQRLVSEGRYCCGFSFVTKGYKEGGYTTIYQFN
-936 TIQYTNRTENTP
+936 YNNKWTYNGTEGGGY
-948 VEFQTLTQYLN
+948 FA
-959 KTMNQICAISVVLSD
+959 K
-974 TNVFN
+974 
-979 HSTVSTTGNKG
+979 K
-990 IGVYSNVFQ
+990 
-999 CNPKGHVGEFF
+999 
-1010 TRK
+1010 

>member
-117 CGVKGFKLKQYWST
+117 CGIKGFKLKQYWST

-155 LKFQNMFSLLSMTVT
+155 LKFQNMFSLLSVTVT

-181 NNGEVINKNAF
+181 NNGEVVNKNAF

-273 ALRELSPVFDESKI
+273 APRELSPVFDESKI

-371 HDMNPKYDWTPST
+371 HDMNPGYAWTSST
-384 VAQSVAMANTFGDD
+384 VAQSVAFSNTLGEG

-551 SNTPTVMND
+551 SSTPTVMND

-654 VITLSK
+654 IVTLSK
-660 GGNVVATKK
+660 AGNVVATKK
-669 ILADFYLHPN
+669 ILADFYLHPK

-686 WTYGF
+686 WTVDF

-700 TVSVVAVDSWDAESA
+700 TVTVVAVDSWDAESA
-715 PVTATFNCGDVTP
+715 PVSATFNCGDVTP
-728 SEKVDKWVD
+728 SEKVELWEDDKSGSRELSGPVAD
-737 DAAGSQAISA
+737 NGKTAGV
-747 SGTPTG
+747 G
-753 GDGWLTYADG
+753 GWLSYKDG
-763 KVSWTANTT
+763 VASWTENTT
-772 GHPRTSTLTFEN
+772 GAPRTATLELSN
-784 GSSFKLTQIAPADFK
+784 GSKITVNQVEAKDLAGNYTFYNYSFNASGVSNTTAVNHAGRQYETTVEFKAVNNPETINGHIHNLDLIGLYLDFVVPASFEIVNETPTLYTYMSLDYQKVSNDSEIACITELTNS
-799 GGWKFTTKIF
+799 TTYKTGYF
-809 AGAGASAKAAD
+809 A
-820 PGVMSVTFVD
+820 
-830 PLKPATLKD
+830 PLKF
-839 VDGVEHTNNIGL
+839 GVGDCNYAWIGWGL
-851 KGLFFD
+851 DDLFGTPKFGIGTPSQRLVSAGMYCCGFSFVVKG
-857 TILDACVDIN
+857 
-867 YEAETARI
+867 Y
-875 GFFLDARDGSG
+875 
-886 QAVNGKYAAYIP
+886 AVGKYATIY
-898 GIATRTDKAWSS
+898 
-910 PWQYAETELGDP
+910 Q
-922 DYVWF
+922 
-927 WFSVSEDFN
+927 FN
-936 TIQYTNRTENTP
+936 YNNSWTYNGT
-948 VEFQTLTQYLN
+948 
-959 KTMNQICAISVVLSD
+959 
-974 TNVFN
+974 
-979 HSTVSTTGNKG
+979 KG
-990 IGVYSNVFQ
+990 GGYFA
-999 CNPKGHVGEFF
+999 K
-1010 TRK
+1010 K

>member
-1 MNIKKMSIFFLAALV
+1 MSIFFLAALV

-155 LKFQNMFSLLSMTVT
+155 LKFQNMFSLLSVTVT

-273 ALRELSPVFDESKI
+273 APRELSPVFDESKI

-307 NKFTAALNQ
+307 NKFTSALNQ
-316 LKAKAAEND
+316 LKVKAAESD
-325 ANGIDGVLVA
+325 ANGIDGVMVV

-340 KAEVTMAQ
+340 RAEITMAQ
-348 NFKALYEEVFNPTD
+348 NFKALYEDVFKPTE

-551 SNTPTVMND
+551 SSTPTVMND

-625 TIEAKDVKDN
+625 TIDVKDVK
-635 EAASV
+635 EAETASV

-654 VITLSK
+654 IVTLSK
-660 GGNVVATKK
+660 AGNVVATKK
-669 ILADFYLHPN
+669 ILADFYLHPK

-686 WTYGF
+686 WTVDF

-700 TVSVVAVDSWDAESA
+700 TVTVVAVDSWDAESA
-715 PVTATFNCGDVTP
+715 PVSATFNCGDVTP
-728 SEKVDKWVD
+728 SEKVELWENDKSGSRELSGPVAD
-737 DAAGSQAISA
+737 NGKTAGV
-747 SGTPTG
+747 G
-753 GDGWLTYADG
+753 GWLSYKDG
-763 KVSWTANTT
+763 VASWTENTT
-772 GHPRTSTLTFEN
+772 GAPRTATLELSN
-784 GSSFKLTQIAPADFK
+784 GSKITVNQVEAKDLAGNYTFYNYSFKAT
-799 GGWKFTTKIF
+799 GVSNTKIVNNGKRQHETTVEFKAVENPEILNGHVHNLDLVGLYLDF
-809 AGAGASAKAAD
+809 AVPASLEIVD
-820 PGVMSVTFVD
+820 GTPVIYTYMSLDYQKVSNGSEVACITELTNTTGYEKGYFA
-830 PLKPATLKD
+830 PLKFG
-839 VDGVEHTNNIGL
+839 VDGCNHAWIGWGVDDIFGSP
-851 KGLFFD
+851 KFGLG
-857 TILDACVDIN
+857 TGTQRL
-867 YEAETARI
+867 
-875 GFFLDARDGSG
+875 
-886 QAVNGKYAAYIP
+886 
-898 GIATRTDKAWSS
+898 
-910 PWQYAETELGDP
+910 
-922 DYVWF
+922 
-927 WFSVSEDFN
+927 VSEGMYCCGFSFVTKGYKEGGYTTIYQFN
-936 TIQYTNRTENTP
+936 YNNKWTYNGTNGGGY
-948 VEFQTLTQYLN
+948 FA
-959 KTMNQICAISVVLSD
+959 K
-974 TNVFN
+974 
-979 HSTVSTTGNKG
+979 K
-990 IGVYSNVFQ
+990 
-999 CNPKGHVGEFF
+999 
-1010 TRK
+1010 

>member
-1 MNIKKMSIFFLAALV
+1 MSIFFLAALV

-155 LKFQNMFSLLSMTVT
+155 LKFQNMFSLLSVTVT

-273 ALRELSPVFDESKI
+273 APRELSPVFDESKI

-307 NKFTAALNQ
+307 NKFTSALNQ
-316 LKAKAAEND
+316 LKVKAAESD
-325 ANGIDGVLVA
+325 ANGIDGVMVV

-340 KAEVTMAQ
+340 RAEITMAQ
-348 NFKALYEEVFNPTD
+348 NFKALYEDVFKPTE
-362 VPMIYTVGN
+362 VPMIYTIGN

-384 VAQSVAMANTFGDD
+384 VAQSVAMANTFGDE

-551 SNTPTVMND
+551 SSTPTVMND

-691 GTLSESGQY
+691 GTLSESAQY

-728 SEKVDKWVD
+728 SEKVELWEDDKSGSRELSGPVADNGKTAGVGGWLSYKDCVAYWTENTTRAPRTATLELSNGSKITVNQVEAKDLAGNYTFYNYSFKATGVSNTKIVNNDKRQHETTVEFKAVENPEILNGHVHNLDLVGMYLDFAVPASLEIVD
-737 DAAGSQAISA
+737 
-747 SGTPTG
+747 GTPVIY
-753 GDGWLTYADG
+753 TYMSLDYQ
-763 KVSWTANTT
+763 KVSNGSEVACITELTNTT
-772 GHPRTSTLTFEN
+772 GY
-784 GSSFKLTQIAPADFK
+784 GK
-799 GGWKFTTKIF
+799 GYF
-809 AGAGASAKAAD
+809 A
-820 PGVMSVTFVD
+820 
-830 PLKPATLKD
+830 PLKFG
-839 VDGVEHTNNIGL
+839 VDGCNHAWIGWGVDDIFGSP
-851 KGLFFD
+851 KFGLG
-857 TILDACVDIN
+857 TGAQRL
-867 YEAETARI
+867 
-875 GFFLDARDGSG
+875 
-886 QAVNGKYAAYIP
+886 
-898 GIATRTDKAWSS
+898 
-910 PWQYAETELGDP
+910 
-922 DYVWF
+922 
-927 WFSVSEDFN
+927 VSEGMYCCGFSFVTKGYKEGGYTTIYQFN
-936 TIQYTNRTENTP
+936 YNNKWTYNGTNGGGY
-948 VEFQTLTQYLN
+948 FA
-959 KTMNQICAISVVLSD
+959 K
-974 TNVFN
+974 
-979 HSTVSTTGNKG
+979 K
-990 IGVYSNVFQ
+990 
-999 CNPKGHVGEFF
+999 
-1010 TRK
+1010 

>member
-1 MNIKKMSIFFLAALV
+1 MNIKKMSIFILAALV

-55 PAGFKTTWSA
+55 PAGFKTTWSE

-97 FVSSGKLL
+97 FVSTGKLL

-117 CGVKGFKLKQYWST
+117 CGIKGFKLKQYWST

-155 LKFQNMFSLLSMTVT
+155 LKFQNMFSLLSVTVT
-170 NPDTKYVRVSG
+170 NPDTKYVKVSG

-273 ALRELSPVFDESKI
+273 APRELSPVFDESKI

-307 NKFTAALNQ
+307 NKFTSALNQ
-316 LKAKAAEND
+316 LKVKAAESD
-325 ANGIDGVLVA
+325 ANGIDGVMVV

-340 KAEVTMAQ
+340 RAEITMAQ
-348 NFKALYEEVFNPTD
+348 NFKALYEDVFKPTE
-362 VPMIYTVGN
+362 VPMIYTIGN

-384 VAQSVAMANTFGDD
+384 VAQSVAMANTFGDE

-551 SNTPTVMND
+551 SSTPTVMND

-625 TIEAKDVKDN
+625 TIDVEDVK
-635 EAASV
+635 EAETASV

-654 VITLSK
+654 IVTLSK
-660 GGNVVATKK
+660 AGNVVATKK
-669 ILADFYLHPN
+669 ILADFYLHPK

-686 WTYGF
+686 WTVDF

-700 TVSVVAVDSWDAESA
+700 TVTVVAVDSWDAESA
-715 PVTATFNCGDVTP
+715 PVSATFNCGDVTP
-728 SEKVDKWVD
+728 SEKVELWKDDKSGSRELSGPVAD
-737 DAAGSQAISA
+737 NGKTAGV
-747 SGTPTG
+747 G
-753 GDGWLTYADG
+753 GWLSYKDG
-763 KVSWTANTT
+763 VASWTENTT
-772 GHPRTSTLTFEN
+772 GAPRTATLELSN
-784 GSSFKLTQIAPADFK
+784 GSKITVNQVEAKDLAGNYTFYNYSFKAT
-799 GGWKFTTKIF
+799 GVSNTKIVNNDKRQHETTVEFKAVENPEILNGHVHNLDLVGLYLDF
-809 AGAGASAKAAD
+809 AVPASLEIVD
-820 PGVMSVTFVD
+820 GTPVIYTYMSLDYQKVSNGSEVACITELTNTTGYGKGYFA
-830 PLKPATLKD
+830 PLKFG
-839 VDGVEHTNNIGL
+839 VDGCNHAWIGWGVDDIFGSP
-851 KGLFFD
+851 KFGLG
-857 TILDACVDIN
+857 TGAQRL
-867 YEAETARI
+867 
-875 GFFLDARDGSG
+875 
-886 QAVNGKYAAYIP
+886 
-898 GIATRTDKAWSS
+898 
-910 PWQYAETELGDP
+910 
-922 DYVWF
+922 
-927 WFSVSEDFN
+927 VSEGMYCCGFSFVTKGYKEDGYTTIYQFN
-936 TIQYTNRTENTP
+936 YNNKWTYNGTNGGGY
-948 VEFQTLTQYLN
+948 FA
-959 KTMNQICAISVVLSD
+959 K
-974 TNVFN
+974 
-979 HSTVSTTGNKG
+979 K
-990 IGVYSNVFQ
+990 
-999 CNPKGHVGEFF
+999 
-1010 TRK
+1010 

>member
-1 MNIKKMSIFFLAALV
+1 MSIFILAALV

-155 LKFQNMFSLLSMTVT
+155 LKFQNMFSLLSVTVT

-213 IRKYVNGAGTYHIG
+213 IRKYVNGAGTYYIG

-273 ALRELSPVFDESKI
+273 APRELSPVFDESKI

-307 NKFTAALNQ
+307 NKFTSALNQ
-316 LKAKAAEND
+316 LKAKAAESD
-325 ANGIDGVLVA
+325 ANGIDGVMVV

-340 KAEVTMAQ
+340 RAEITMAQ
-348 NFKALYEEVFNPTD
+348 NFKALYEDVLKPTE
-362 VPMIYTVGN
+362 VPMIYTIGN

-384 VAQSVAMANTFGDD
+384 VAQSVAMANTFGDE

-551 SNTPTVMND
+551 SSTPTVMND

-611 NVTRKAA
+611 NMTRKAA

-715 PVTATFNCGDVTP
+715 PVSATFNCGDVTP
-728 SEKVDKWVD
+728 SEKVELWEDDKSGSRELSGPVAD
-737 DAAGSQAISA
+737 NGKTAGV
-747 SGTPTG
+747 G
-753 GDGWLTYADG
+753 GWLSYKDG
-763 KVSWTANTT
+763 VASWTENTT
-772 GHPRTSTLTFEN
+772 GAPRTATLELSN
-784 GSSFKLTQIAPADFK
+784 GSKITVNQVEAKDLAGNYTFYNYSFNASGVSNTTAVNHAGRQYETTVEFKAVNNPETINGHIHNLDLIGLYLDFVVPASFEIVNETPTLYTYMSLDYQKVSNGSEIACITELTNS
-799 GGWKFTTKIF
+799 TTYKTGYF
-809 AGAGASAKAAD
+809 A
-820 PGVMSVTFVD
+820 
-830 PLKPATLKD
+830 PLKF
-839 VDGVEHTNNIGL
+839 GVGDCNYAWIGWGL
-851 KGLFFD
+851 DDLFGTPKFGIGTPSQRLVSAGMYCCGFSFVVKG
-857 TILDACVDIN
+857 
-867 YEAETARI
+867 Y
-875 GFFLDARDGSG
+875 
-886 QAVNGKYAAYIP
+886 AVGKYATIY
-898 GIATRTDKAWSS
+898 
-910 PWQYAETELGDP
+910 Q
-922 DYVWF
+922 
-927 WFSVSEDFN
+927 FN
-936 TIQYTNRTENTP
+936 YNNSWTYNGT
-948 VEFQTLTQYLN
+948 
-959 KTMNQICAISVVLSD
+959 
-974 TNVFN
+974 
-979 HSTVSTTGNKG
+979 KG
-990 IGVYSNVFQ
+990 GGYFA
-999 CNPKGHVGEFF
+999 K
-1010 TRK
+1010 K